1 MSEEVNLSEES
12 NNSENEANN
21 PENEANNSENE
32 PLDQKELLEDVAEI
46 RQMIHQQRFA
56 ECNPMLFAI
65 IKNCPNQ
72 QPYIHRLVQGLLST
86 VIANLSLFQRK
97 KMSSVMLGFLKQD
110 AKAIKE
116 FEIPETT
123 PETRAKLVSEA
134 ISELDQFLVDVEM
147 DIRSE
152 LGVFKD
158 LKKKGEEID
167 VKEVK
172 PTLEKF
178 VSREAMLF
186 LNHDLSKEE
195 QDQASATLY
204 QEWEECREKI
214 FGRFVS
220 SGHWNDEERAEVKD
234 TILSPTVDSLTSQL
248 LVSAITLSA
257 ATVFDMGKFTLLYDI
272 YRQTDDD
279 EVKVRALLGWLL
291 VSMNSSCYEQHPD
304 FLSFAEQ
311 LTEDCKNDSDLLAEI
326 IKAQKMLAVTVFS
339 EQKSIDYTNDIM
351 SSLSKRFLGD
361 LKNKVADLLEA
372 DEDMRNI
379 FGVEDDEETS
389 DEESPIRS
397 VDINTDEDGDPA
409 LNVGVDSP
417 LSMDEMM
424 DKGIDILLPQ
434 FKMLRDQTEFFTHL
448 YNWFM
453 PFYLKNPH
461 ITEALGFVDEKRK
474 FCKAFCSTAR
484 SCPADAYSLAN
495 LIVSHPNE
503 IPENIVDCYD
513 DPEDEED
520 GSKPA
525 DEEEIVNEFFKEPE
539 EHRAKRI
546 RINYIRNLLRFS
558 KFYKEKD
565 ELFTILDELDDD
577 KPAYAVLAGPLF
589 QDEFFDKYRMA
600 IARYSFRREFPDMV
614 DVMLEGVPCDT
625 LEMHFMKGWVCM
637 QKEDDHSLRMAVD
650 HFKEMLKMQ
659 PDMKPVYLQL
669 GICYRKLCQVDEY
682 LENFDKLMEFK
693 DSFSEEE
700 LFELK
705 LEKLKFIVMNN
716 RLEEAMPLAYELD
729 YTHPESQMAGALL
742 TQLLIKI
749 GGEHTEGNFQKAHQR
764 LDEYFAEVNE
774 LFGSFEKMKKSGKD
788 PKNMMMQAMDLFFKM
803 MKNDKAAEAYNNY
816 SLGLLALIEHQPK
829 KAVGPFFRA
838 YAYYED
844 KDQDVFFEVLREDY
858 KWLKNY
864 GCSFTDIMIIYNQVV
879 AEHQQSQEEL
889 KKYADKSE

>member
-12 NNSENEANN
+12 NN
-21 PENEANNSENE
+21 PEEDV
-32 PLDQKELLEDVAEI
+32 LDQDFLLEKVDEM
-46 RQMIHQQRFA
+46 RDLIHQQRFT
-56 ECNPMLFAI
+56 ECKPILVAI
-65 IKNCPNQ
+65 FKNCPNHKQ
-72 QPYIHRLVQGLLST
+72 YMRRLMHGLLKT
-86 VIANLSLFQRK
+86 VLANMSLLQCK
-97 KMSSVMLGFLKQD
+97 KLPDDMLGFLKQYVKPSEELD
-110 AKAIKE
+110 
-116 FEIPETT
+116 IPEMT
-123 PETRAKLVSEA
+123 PEARTKFVFGAV
-134 ISELDQFLVDVEM
+134 SELDQLLVDIEM
-147 DIRSE
+147 DIRSDQ
-152 LGVFKD
+152 GIFKD
-158 LKKKGEEID
+158 LKKQGEAID
-167 VKEVK
+167 SKEVK

-195 QDQASATLY
+195 QDQASARLY
-204 QEWEECREKI
+204 QEWEEYREKI
-214 FGRFVS
+214 FDRFVS
-220 SGHWNDEERAEVKD
+220 SGYWNNEERAVVKD

-272 YRQTDDD
+272 YRLADDD

-291 VSMNSSCYEQHPD
+291 VSTNCGSYEQQPD
-304 FLSFAEQ
+304 FRSFAEQ
-311 LTEDCKNDSDLLAEI
+311 LTEDCKNDPDLLAEI

-351 SSLSKRFLGD
+351 ASLSKRFLDD
-361 LKNKVADLLEA
+361 LRDKVADLLEA

-379 FGVEDDEETS
+379 FGIEDDEETS
-389 DEESPIRS
+389 EESPIRS
-397 VDINTDEDGDPA
+397 DDTNTDEDRIPNLDA
-409 LNVGVDSP
+409 DIESP

-495 LIVSHPNE
+495 LIVSHSNE

-520 GSKPA
+520 GSESA
-525 DEEEIVNEFFKEPE
+525 DEEEIVKEFFNEPE

-546 RINYIRNLLRFS
+546 RINYIRNLMRFS
-558 KFYKEKD
+558 KFYTAKD
-565 ELFTILDELDDD
+565 EIFNIFDELDDD

-600 IARYSFRREFPDMV
+600 IARYSFRREFPDLV
-614 DVMLEGVPCDT
+614 EVMLEGVPCDT

-637 QKEDDHSLRMAVD
+637 QRGDNHSLRMAVD
-650 HFKEMLKMQ
+650 YFKKMLKIK
-659 PDMKPVYLQL
+659 PDMKQVYLQL
-669 GICYRKLCQVDEY
+669 GTCYRNLIQVDEY

-705 LEKLKFIVMNN
+705 LDKLKFIVMNN
-716 RLEEAMPLAYELD
+716 RFEEAMPLAYELD
-729 YTHPESQMAGALL
+729 YTHPENQMAGALL

-749 GGEHTEGNFQKAHQR
+749 GGEHAEENFQKAHQR

-774 LFGSFEKMKKSGKD
+774 LFGSFEKMKKAGKD
-788 PKNMMMQAMDLFFKM
+788 TKNMMMQAMDLFFKM
-803 MKNDKAAEAYNNY
+803 MKNDKLAEAYNNY

-829 KAVGPFFRA
+829 KAMGPFFRV
-838 YAYYED
+838 YAYYVE
-844 KDQDVFFEVLREDY
+844 KDENVFFEALKEDY

-864 GCSFTDIMIIYNQVV
+864 GCSYTDLMIIYNQVV
-879 AEHQQSQEEL
+879 AEHQKSQEEI

>member
-21 PENEANNSENE
+21 PENES
-32 PLDQKELLEDVAEI
+32 LDQKELLEDVAEM
-46 RQMIHQQRFA
+46 RQLIHQQRFA
-56 ECNPMLFAI
+56 ECKPLLIAI
-65 IKNCPNQ
+65 LKNCPNN
-72 QPYIHRLVQGLLST
+72 QPYMNRLGQGLLT
-86 VIANLSLFQRK
+86 TAVVNLSLFQRK
-97 KMSSVMLGFLKQD
+97 KMPDEMLGFLKLEN
-110 AKAIKE
+110 KALKE

-123 PETRAKLVSEA
+123 PEGRAKQISYA
-134 ISELDQFLVDVEM
+134 ISELDQLLVDIEM

-158 LKKKGEEID
+158 LKKQGEEID
-167 VKEVK
+167 IKEVK

-220 SGHWNDEERAEVKD
+220 SGYWNDEERAAVKD

-272 YRQTDDD
+272 YRQADDD

-351 SSLSKRFLGD
+351 SSLSKRFLGE

-389 DEESPIRS
+389 EEESPIRS

-513 DPEDEED
+513 DPEDEGD
-520 GSKPA
+520 GSETA

-600 IARYSFRREFPDMV
+600 IARYSFRREFPDLV
-614 DVMLEGVPCDT
+614 EVMLEGVPCDT

-749 GGEHTEGNFQKAHQR
+749 GGEHAEENFQKAHQR

-864 GCSFTDIMIIYNQVV
+864 GCSFTDIMIIYNQIV

>member
-12 NNSENEANN
+12 NN
-21 PENEANNSENE
+21 PEEVLA
-32 PLDQKELLEDVAEI
+32 QKELLEDVVEI

-65 IKNCPNQ
+65 INNSPNH

-86 VIANLSLFQRK
+86 VIASLSLFQRK
-97 KMSSVMLGFLKQD
+97 KISTEMLGFLKLD
-110 AKAIKE
+110 AKAVKE
-116 FEIPETT
+116 FKIPETT
-123 PETRAKLVSEA
+123 PEARAKLVSEA
-134 ISELDQFLVDVEM
+134 ISELDQFLVDIEM

-152 LGVFKD
+152 QGIFKD
-158 LKKKGEEID
+158 LKKQGEAID
-167 VKEVK
+167 IKEVK

-195 QDQASATLY
+195 QDQASARLY
-204 QEWEECREKI
+204 QEWEEYREKI
-214 FGRFVS
+214 FDRFVS
-220 SGHWNDEERAEVKD
+220 SGYWNDEERAAVKD

-272 YRQTDDD
+272 YRLADDD

-291 VSMNSSCYEQHPD
+291 VSTNCGCYEQQPD
-304 FLSFAEQ
+304 FRSFAEQ

-351 SSLSKRFLGD
+351 ASLSKRFLGD
-361 LKNKVADLLEA
+361 LKDKVANLLEA
-372 DEDMRNI
+372 DEDMQNI
-379 FGVEDDEETS
+379 FGIEDDEETS
-389 DEESPIRS
+389 EESPIRS
-397 VDINTDEDGDPA
+397 VDINTDEDGIPNLD
-409 LNVGVDSP
+409 VDMDSP

-434 FKMLRDQTEFFTHL
+434 FKMLRDQTDFFTHL

-461 ITEALGFVDEKRK
+461 VTEALGFVDEKRK

-513 DPEDEED
+513 DPEDEGD
-520 GSKPA
+520 GSEPA
-525 DEEEIVNEFFKEPE
+525 DEEEIVNEFFKEPG

-558 KFYKEKD
+558 KFYTAKD
-565 ELFTILDELDDD
+565 EIFNILDELDDD

-600 IARYSFRREFPDMV
+600 IARYSFRREFPDLV
-614 DVMLEGVPCDT
+614 EVMLEGVPCDT

-637 QKEDDHSLRMAVD
+637 QKGDNHSLCMAVD
-650 HFKEMLKMQ
+650 HFKKMLKIK
-659 PDMKPVYLQL
+659 PDMKQVYLQL
-669 GICYRKLCQVDEY
+669 GICYRNLIQVDEY

-705 LEKLKFIVMNN
+705 LDKLKFIVMNN
-716 RLEEAMPLAYELD
+716 RFEEAMPLAYELD
-729 YTHPESQMAGALL
+729 YTHPENQMAGALL

-749 GGEHTEGNFQKAHQR
+749 GGEHAEENFQKAHQR
-764 LDEYFAEVNE
+764 LDEYFAEANE
-774 LFGSFEKMKKSGKD
+774 LFGSFEKMKKEGKD
-788 PKNMMMQAMDLFFKM
+788 TKNMMMQAMDLFFKM

-829 KAVGPFFRA
+829 KAMGPFFRA
-838 YAYYED
+838 YAYYVE
-844 KDQDVFFEVLREDY
+844 KDENVFFEALKEDY

-864 GCSFTDIMIIYNQVV
+864 GCSYTDLMIIYNQVV
-879 AEHQQSQEEL
+879 AEHQKSQEEI

>member
-12 NNSENEANN
+12 NN
-21 PENEANNSENE
+21 PEEV
-32 PLDQKELLEDVAEI
+32 LDQDELLEKIDEM
-46 RQMIHQQRFA
+46 RQLIHQQRFT
-56 ECNPMLFAI
+56 ECKPLLVAVFTPLPSN
-65 IKNCPNQ
+65 KQYVN
-72 QPYIHRLVQGLLST
+72 RLLQSLLT
-86 VIANLSLFQRK
+86 ALAANMSLFQRK
-97 KMSSVMLGFLKQD
+97 KIPDGVFGFPLQH
-110 AKAIKE
+110 IKS
-116 FEIPETT
+116 FEKLDIPEMT
-123 PETRAKLVSEA
+123 PETRAKYISSA
-134 ISELDQFLVDVEM
+134 ISGLDQLLEDIEM
-147 DIRSE
+147 DIRSDQ
-152 LGVFKD
+152 GVFKD
-158 LKKKGEEID
+158 LKKQGEAID
-167 VKEVK
+167 IKEVK

-195 QDQASATLY
+195 QDQASARLY
-204 QEWEECREKI
+204 QEWEEYREKI

-220 SGHWNDEERAEVKD
+220 SGHWTDDECAAVKD

-291 VSMNSSCYEQHPD
+291 VSMNSSYCEQHPD
-304 FLSFAEQ
+304 FRSFAEQ
-311 LTEDCKNDSDLLAEI
+311 LTEDCKNDQDLLADI

-361 LKNKVADLLEA
+361 LKNKVADLLDA
-372 DEDMRNI
+372 DEDMRNLFEI
-379 FGVEDDEETS
+379 DEDEETS
-389 DEESPIRS
+389 EEESPIRS
-397 VDINTDEDGDPA
+397 VDINTDEDGVDN

-434 FKMLRDQTEFFTHL
+434 FKMLRDQTDFFTHL

-461 ITEALGFVDEKRK
+461 VTEALGFVDEKRK

-495 LIVSHPNE
+495 LIISHPNE

-513 DPEDEED
+513 DPEDEGD
-520 GSKPA
+520 GSEPA
-525 DEEEIVNEFFKEPE
+525 DEEEIVNEFFKEPG

-558 KFYKEKD
+558 KFYKGKD

-614 DVMLEGVPCDT
+614 EVMLEGVPCDT

-637 QKEDDHSLRMAVD
+637 QKEDDHSLRMAVS
-650 HFKEMLKMQ
+650 HFKKMLKIK
-659 PDMKPVYLQL
+659 PDMKQVYLQL
-669 GICYRKLCQVDEY
+669 GICYRNLIQVDEY

-705 LEKLKFIVMNN
+705 LDKLKFIVMNN
-716 RLEEAMPLAYELD
+716 RFEEAMPLAYELD
-729 YTHPESQMAGALL
+729 YTHPENQMAGALL

-749 GGEHTEGNFQKAHQR
+749 GGEHAEENFQKAHQR
-764 LDEYFAEVNE
+764 LDEYFAEANE
-774 LFGSFEKMKKSGKD
+774 LFGSFEKMKKEGKD
-788 PKNMMMQAMDLFFKM
+788 TKNMMMQAMDLFFKM

-829 KAVGPFFRA
+829 KALEPFFRA
-838 YAYYED
+838 YAYYVE
-844 KDQDVFFEVLREDY
+844 KDENVFFEALKEDY

-864 GCSFTDIMIIYNQVV
+864 GCSYTDLMIIYNQVV
-879 AEHQQSQEEL
+879 AEHQQTEDEL

>member
-12 NNSENEANN
+12 NN
-21 PENEANNSENE
+21 PEEV
-32 PLDQKELLEDVAEI
+32 LDQDELLEKIDEM
-46 RQMIHQQRFA
+46 RQLIHQQRFT
-56 ECNPMLFAI
+56 ECKPLLVAVFTPLPSN
-65 IKNCPNQ
+65 KQYVN
-72 QPYIHRLVQGLLST
+72 RLLQSLLT
-86 VIANLSLFQRK
+86 ALAANMSLFQRK
-97 KMSSVMLGFLKQD
+97 KIPDGVFGFPLQH
-110 AKAIKE
+110 IKS
-116 FEIPETT
+116 FEELDIPEMT
-123 PETRAKLVSEA
+123 PETRAKYISSA
-134 ISELDQFLVDVEM
+134 ISGLDQLLEDIEM
-147 DIRSE
+147 DIRSDQ
-152 LGVFKD
+152 GVFKD
-158 LKKKGEEID
+158 LKKQGEEID
-167 VKEVK
+167 IKEVK

-195 QDQASATLY
+195 QDQASARLY
-204 QEWEECREKI
+204 QEWEEYREKI
-214 FGRFVS
+214 FDRFVS
-220 SGHWNDEERAEVKD
+220 SGYWNDEERAVVKD

-272 YRQTDDD
+272 YRLADDD

-291 VSMNSSCYEQHPD
+291 VSTNCGCYEQQPD
-304 FLSFAEQ
+304 FRSFAEQ

-351 SSLSKRFLGD
+351 SSLSKRFLGE

-372 DEDMRNI
+372 DEDMRNLFEI
-379 FGVEDDEETS
+379 DEDEETS
-389 DEESPIRS
+389 EEESPIRS
-397 VDINTDEDGDPA
+397 VDINTDEDGVDN

-434 FKMLRDQTEFFTHL
+434 FKMLRDQTDFFTHL

-461 ITEALGFVDEKRK
+461 VTEALGFVDEKRK

-495 LIVSHPNE
+495 LIISHPNE

-513 DPEDEED
+513 DPEDEGD
-520 GSKPA
+520 GSEPA
-525 DEEEIVNEFFKEPE
+525 DEEEIVNEFFKEPG

-614 DVMLEGVPCDT
+614 EVMLEGVPCDT

-637 QKEDDHSLRMAVD
+637 QKEDDHSLRIAVD
-650 HFKEMLKMQ
+650 HFKKMLKIK
-659 PDMKPVYLQL
+659 PDMKQVYLQL
-669 GICYRKLCQVDEY
+669 GICYRNLIQVDEY

-705 LEKLKFIVMNN
+705 LDKLKFIVMNN
-716 RLEEAMPLAYELD
+716 RFEEAMPLAYELD
-729 YTHPESQMAGALL
+729 YTHPENQMAGALL

-749 GGEHTEGNFQKAHQR
+749 GGEHAEENFQKAHQR
-764 LDEYFAEVNE
+764 LDEYFAEANE
-774 LFGSFEKMKKSGKD
+774 LFGSFEKMKKEGKD
-788 PKNMMMQAMDLFFKM
+788 TKNMMMQAMDLFFKM

-829 KAVGPFFRA
+829 KAMGPFFRA
-838 YAYYED
+838 YAYYVE
-844 KDQDVFFEVLREDY
+844 KDENVFFEALKEDY

-864 GCSFTDIMIIYNQVV
+864 GCSYTDLMIIYNQVV
-879 AEHQQSQEEL
+879 AEHQKSQEEI

>member
-12 NNSENEANN
+12 NN
-21 PENEANNSENE
+21 PEEVLA
-32 PLDQKELLEDVAEI
+32 QKELLEDVVEI

-65 IKNCPNQ
+65 IKNSPNH

-86 VIANLSLFQRK
+86 VIASLSLFQRK
-97 KMSSVMLGFLKQD
+97 KISTEMLGFLKLD

-116 FEIPETT
+116 FKIPETT
-123 PETRAKLVSEA
+123 PEARAKLVSEA
-134 ISELDQFLVDVEM
+134 ISELDQFLVDIEM

-152 LGVFKD
+152 QGIFKD
-158 LKKKGEEID
+158 LKKQGEEID
-167 VKEVK
+167 IKEVK
-172 PTLEKF
+172 STLEKF

-195 QDQASATLY
+195 QDQASARLY
-204 QEWEECREKI
+204 QEWEEYREKI
-214 FGRFVS
+214 FDRFVS
-220 SGHWNDEERAEVKD
+220 SGYWNDEERAAVKD

-272 YRQTDDD
+272 YRLADDD

-291 VSMNSSCYEQHPD
+291 VSMKSNSYEQQPD
-304 FLSFAEQ
+304 FRSFAEQ

-351 SSLSKRFLGD
+351 ASLSKRFLGD
-361 LKNKVADLLEA
+361 LKDKVADLLEA

-379 FGVEDDEETS
+379 FEIDEDEETS
-389 DEESPIRS
+389 EESPIRS
-397 VDINTDEDGDPA
+397 VDINTDEDGIPNLD
-409 LNVGVDSP
+409 VDMDSP

-495 LIVSHPNE
+495 LIISHPNE

-513 DPEDEED
+513 DPEDEGD
-520 GSKPA
+520 GSESA
-525 DEEEIVNEFFKEPE
+525 DEEEIVNEFFKEPG

-558 KFYKEKD
+558 KFYTAKD
-565 ELFTILDELDDD
+565 EVFNILDELDDD

-600 IARYSFRREFPDMV
+600 IARYSFRREFPDLV
-614 DVMLEGVPCDT
+614 EVMLEGVPCDT

-637 QKEDDHSLRMAVD
+637 QKGDNHSLCMAVD
-650 HFKEMLKMQ
+650 HFKKMLKIK
-659 PDMKPVYLQL
+659 PDMKQVYLQL
-669 GICYRKLCQVDEY
+669 GICYRNLIQVDEY

-705 LEKLKFIVMNN
+705 LDKLKFIVMNN
-716 RLEEAMPLAYELD
+716 RFEEAMPLAYELD
-729 YTHPESQMAGALL
+729 YTHPENQMAGALL

-749 GGEHTEGNFQKAHQR
+749 GGEHTEENFQKAHQR

-774 LFGSFEKMKKSGKD
+774 LFGSFEKMKKEGKD
-788 PKNMMMQAMDLFFKM
+788 TKNMMMQAMDLFFKM
-803 MKNDKAAEAYNNY
+803 MKNDKLAEAYNNY

-829 KAVGPFFRA
+829 KAMGPFFRA
-838 YAYYED
+838 YAYYVE
-844 KDQDVFFEVLREDY
+844 KDENVFFEALKEDY

-864 GCSFTDIMIIYNQVV
+864 GCSYTDLMIIYNQVV
-879 AEHQQSQEEL
+879 AEHQKSQGEI

>member
-12 NNSENEANN
+12 NSQEEV
-21 PENEANNSENE
+21 
-32 PLDQKELLEDVAEI
+32 LDQDFLLEKVDEM
-46 RQMIHQQRFA
+46 RDLIHQQRFA
-56 ECNPMLFAI
+56 ECKPMLVAI
-65 IKNCPNQ
+65 FENCPNHKQ
-72 QPYIHRLVQGLLST
+72 YMRRLMHGLLTT
-86 VIANLSLFQRK
+86 VLANMSLLQRK
-97 KMSSVMLGFLKQD
+97 KLPDDMLGILKQYVKPSEELD
-110 AKAIKE
+110 
-116 FEIPETT
+116 IPAMT
-123 PETRAKLVSEA
+123 PEARTKFVFGAV
-134 ISELDQFLVDVEM
+134 SELDQLLEDIEM

-152 LGVFKD
+152 QGIFKD
-158 LKKKGEEID
+158 LKKQGEAID
-167 VKEVK
+167 IKEVK

-186 LNHDLSKEE
+186 LNHDFSKEE
-195 QDQASATLY
+195 QDQASARLY
-204 QEWEECREKI
+204 QEWEEYREKI
-214 FGRFVS
+214 FDRFVS
-220 SGHWNDEERAEVKD
+220 SGYWNDEERAVVKD

-272 YRQTDDD
+272 YRLADDD

-291 VSMNSSCYEQHPD
+291 VSTNCGCYEQQPD
-304 FLSFAEQ
+304 FRSFAEQ

-351 SSLSKRFLGD
+351 ASLSKRFLGD
-361 LKNKVADLLEA
+361 LKDKVADLLEA

-379 FGVEDDEETS
+379 FGIDEDEETS
-389 DEESPIRS
+389 EESPIRS
-397 VDINTDEDGDPA
+397 VDINTDEDGIPNLD
-409 LNVGVDSP
+409 VDMDSP

-434 FKMLRDQTEFFTHL
+434 FKMLRDQTDFFTHL

-513 DPEDEED
+513 DPEDEGD
-520 GSKPA
+520 GSEPA
-525 DEEEIVNEFFKEPE
+525 DEEEIVNEFFKEPG

-558 KFYKEKD
+558 KFYTAKD
-565 ELFTILDELDDD
+565 EIFNILDELDDD

-600 IARYSFRREFPDMV
+600 IARYSFRREFPDLV
-614 DVMLEGVPCDT
+614 EVMLEGVPCDT

-637 QKEDDHSLRMAVD
+637 QKGDNHSLCMAVD
-650 HFKEMLKMQ
+650 HFKKMLKIK
-659 PDMKPVYLQL
+659 PDMKQVYLQL
-669 GICYRKLCQVDEY
+669 GICYRNLIQVDEY

-705 LEKLKFIVMNN
+705 LDKLKFIVMNN
-716 RLEEAMPLAYELD
+716 RFEEAMPLAYELD
-729 YTHPESQMAGALL
+729 YTHPENQMAGALL

-749 GGEHTEGNFQKAHQR
+749 GGEHAEENFQKAHQR
-764 LDEYFAEVNE
+764 LDEYFAEANE
-774 LFGSFEKMKKSGKD
+774 LFGSFEKMKKEGKD
-788 PKNMMMQAMDLFFKM
+788 TKNMMMQAMDLFFKM

-829 KAVGPFFRA
+829 KAMGPFFRA
-838 YAYYED
+838 YAYYVE
-844 KDQDVFFEVLREDY
+844 KDENVFFEALKEDY

-864 GCSFTDIMIIYNQVV
+864 GCSYTDLMIIYNKVV
-879 AEHQQSQEEL
+879 AEHQKSQEEI

>member
-12 NNSENEANN
+12 NN
-21 PENEANNSENE
+21 PEEV
-32 PLDQKELLEDVAEI
+32 LDQDELLEKIDEM
-46 RQMIHQQRFA
+46 RQLIHQQRFT
-56 ECNPMLFAI
+56 ECKPLLVAVFTPLPSN
-65 IKNCPNQ
+65 KQYVN
-72 QPYIHRLVQGLLST
+72 RLLQSLLT
-86 VIANLSLFQRK
+86 ALAANMSLFQRK
-97 KMSSVMLGFLKQD
+97 KIPDGVFGFPLQH
-110 AKAIKE
+110 IKS
-116 FEIPETT
+116 FEELDIPEMT
-123 PETRAKLVSEA
+123 PETRAKYISSA
-134 ISELDQFLVDVEM
+134 ISGLDQLLEDIEM
-147 DIRSE
+147 DIRSDQ
-152 LGVFKD
+152 GVFKD
-158 LKKKGEEID
+158 LKKQGEAID
-167 VKEVK
+167 IKEVK
-172 PTLEKF
+172 STLEKF

-195 QDQASATLY
+195 QDQASARLY
-204 QEWEECREKI
+204 QEWEEYREKI

-220 SGHWNDEERAEVKD
+220 SGHWTDEECAAVKD

-291 VSMNSSCYEQHPD
+291 VSMNSSYYEQQPD
-304 FLSFAEQ
+304 FRSFAEQ

-351 SSLSKRFLGD
+351 ASLSNRFLGD
-361 LKNKVADLLEA
+361 LKNKVADLLDA
-372 DEDMRNI
+372 DEDMRNLFEI
-379 FGVEDDEETS
+379 DEDEETS
-389 DEESPIRS
+389 EESPIRS
-397 VDINTDEDGDPA
+397 VDINTDEDGVDN

-434 FKMLRDQTEFFTHL
+434 FKMLRDQTDFFTHL

-461 ITEALGFVDEKRK
+461 VTEALGFVDEKRK

-495 LIVSHPNE
+495 LIISHPNE

-513 DPEDEED
+513 DPEDEGD
-520 GSKPA
+520 GSEPA
-525 DEEEIVNEFFKEPE
+525 DEEEIVNEFFKEPG

-600 IARYSFRREFPDMV
+600 IARYSFRREFPDLV
-614 DVMLEGVPCDT
+614 EVMLEGVPCDT
-625 LEMHFMKGWVCM
+625 LEMHFMKGWACM
-637 QKEDDHSLRMAVD
+637 QKGDNHSLRMAVN
-650 HFKEMLKMQ
+650 HFKKMLKIK
-659 PDMKPVYLQL
+659 PDMKQVYLQL
-669 GICYRKLCQVDEY
+669 GICYRNLIQVDEY

-705 LEKLKFIVMNN
+705 LDKLKFIVMNN
-716 RLEEAMPLAYELD
+716 RFEEAMPLAYELD
-729 YTHPESQMAGALL
+729 YTHPENQMAGALL

-749 GGEHTEGNFQKAHQR
+749 GGEHAEENFQKAHQR

-774 LFGSFEKMKKSGKD
+774 LFGSFDKMKKSGKD
-788 PKNMMMQAMDLFFKM
+788 TKNMMMQAMDLFFKM
-803 MKNDKAAEAYNNY
+803 MKNDKLAEAYNNY
-816 SLGLLALIEHQPK
+816 SQGLLALIEHQPK
-829 KAVGPFFRA
+829 KALEPFFRA
-838 YAYYED
+838 YAYYVE
-844 KDQDVFFEVLREDY
+844 KDENVFFEALKEDY

-864 GCSFTDIMIIYNQVV
+864 GCSYTDLMIIYNQVV
-879 AEHQQSQEEL
+879 AEHQQTEDEL

>member
-12 NNSENEANN
+12 NN
-21 PENEANNSENE
+21 PEEV
-32 PLDQKELLEDVAEI
+32 LDQDELLEKIDEM
-46 RQMIHQQRFA
+46 RQLIHQQRFT
-56 ECNPMLFAI
+56 ECKPLLVAVFTPLPSN
-65 IKNCPNQ
+65 KQ
-72 QPYIHRLVQGLLST
+72 YVKRLLQSLLT
-86 VIANLSLFQRK
+86 ALAANMSLFQRK
-97 KMSSVMLGFLKQD
+97 KIPDGVFGFPLQH
-110 AKAIKE
+110 IKS
-116 FEIPETT
+116 FEELDIPEMT
-123 PETRAKLVSEA
+123 PETRAKYISSA
-134 ISELDQFLVDVEM
+134 ISGLDQLLEDIEM
-147 DIRSE
+147 DIRSDQ
-152 LGVFKD
+152 GVFKD
-158 LKKKGEEID
+158 LKKQGEAID
-167 VKEVK
+167 IKEVK

-186 LNHDLSKEE
+186 LNHDLTKED
-195 QDQASATLY
+195 QDQASARLY
-204 QEWEECREKI
+204 QEWEEYREKI
-214 FGRFVS
+214 FDRFVS
-220 SGHWNDEERAEVKD
+220 SGYWNDEERAVVKD

-272 YRQTDDD
+272 YRLTDDD

-291 VSMNSSCYEQHPD
+291 VSMNSSYYEQQPD
-304 FLSFAEQ
+304 FRSFAEQ
-311 LTEDCKNDSDLLAEI
+311 LTEDCKNDQDLLADI

-361 LKNKVADLLEA
+361 LKNKVADLLDA
-372 DEDMRNI
+372 DEDMRNLFEI
-379 FGVEDDEETS
+379 DEDEEIS
-389 DEESPIRS
+389 EEESPIRS
-397 VDINTDEDGDPA
+397 VDINTDEDGVDN
-409 LNVGVDSP
+409 LNVDVDSP

-434 FKMLRDQTEFFTHL
+434 FKMLRDQTDFFTHL

-461 ITEALGFVDEKRK
+461 VTEALGFVDEKRK

-495 LIVSHPNE
+495 LIISHPNE

-513 DPEDEED
+513 DPENEGD
-520 GSKPA
+520 GSEPA
-525 DEEEIVNEFFKEPE
+525 DEEEIVNEFFKEPG

-558 KFYKEKD
+558 KFYNEKD

-600 IARYSFRREFPDMV
+600 IARYSFRREFPDLV
-614 DVMLEGVPCDT
+614 EVMLEGVPCDT

-637 QKEDDHSLRMAVD
+637 QKGDDHSLRMAVD
-650 HFKEMLKMQ
+650 HFKKMLKIK
-659 PDMKPVYLQL
+659 PDIKQVYLQL
-669 GICYRKLCQVDEY
+669 GICYRNLIQVDEY

-705 LEKLKFIVMNN
+705 LDKLKFIVMNN
-716 RLEEAMPLAYELD
+716 RFEEAMPLAYELD
-729 YTHPESQMAGALL
+729 YTHPENQMAGALL

-749 GGEHTEGNFQKAHQR
+749 GGEHAEENFQKAHQR

-774 LFGSFEKMKKSGKD
+774 LFGSFEKMKKEGKD
-788 PKNMMMQAMDLFFKM
+788 TKNMMMQAMDLFFKM
-803 MKNDKAAEAYNNY
+803 MKNDKLAEAYNNY
-816 SLGLLALIEHQPK
+816 SQGLLALIEHQPK
-829 KAVGPFFRA
+829 KALEPFFRA
-838 YAYYED
+838 YAYYVE
-844 KDQDVFFEVLREDY
+844 KDENVFFEALKEDY

-864 GCSFTDIMIIYNQVV
+864 GCSYTDLMIIYNQVV
-879 AEHQQSQEEL
+879 AEHQQTEDEL

>member
-12 NNSENEANN
+12 NN
-21 PENEANNSENE
+21 PEEDVLA
-32 PLDQKELLEDVAEI
+32 QKELLEDVVEI

-56 ECNPMLFAI
+56 ECNQMLFAI
-65 IKNCPNQ
+65 IKNCPNH
-72 QPYIHRLVQGLLST
+72 QPYIQRLVQGLLST
-86 VIANLSLFQRK
+86 VIASLSLFQRK
-97 KMSSVMLGFLKQD
+97 KMSTETLGFLKLD

-116 FEIPETT
+116 FKIPETT

-152 LGVFKD
+152 LGIFKD
-158 LKKKGEEID
+158 LKKQGEAID
-167 VKEVK
+167 IKEVK

-195 QDQASATLY
+195 QDQASARLY
-204 QEWEECREKI
+204 QEWEEYREKI
-214 FGRFVS
+214 FDRFVS
-220 SGHWNDEERAEVKD
+220 SGYWNDEERAVVKD

-272 YRQTDDD
+272 YRLADDD

-291 VSMNSSCYEQHPD
+291 VSTNCGCYEQQPD
-304 FLSFAEQ
+304 FRSFAEQ

-339 EQKSIDYTNDIM
+339 EQKSIDYTNGIM
-351 SSLSKRFLGD
+351 ASLSKRFLGD
-361 LKNKVADLLEA
+361 LKDKVANLLEA
-372 DEDMRNI
+372 DEDMQNI
-379 FGVEDDEETS
+379 FGIEDDEETS
-389 DEESPIRS
+389 EESPIRS
-397 VDINTDEDGDPA
+397 VDINTDEDGIPNLD
-409 LNVGVDSP
+409 VDMDSP

-434 FKMLRDQTEFFTHL
+434 FKMLRDQTDFFTHL

-513 DPEDEED
+513 DPEDEGD
-520 GSKPA
+520 GSEPA
-525 DEEEIVNEFFKEPE
+525 DEEEIVNEFFKEPG

-558 KFYKEKD
+558 KFYTAKD
-565 ELFTILDELDDD
+565 EIFNILDELDDD

-600 IARYSFRREFPDMV
+600 IARYSFRREFPDLV
-614 DVMLEGVPCDT
+614 EVMLEGVPCDT

-637 QKEDDHSLRMAVD
+637 QKGDNHSLCMAVD
-650 HFKEMLKMQ
+650 HFKKMLKIK
-659 PDMKPVYLQL
+659 PDMKQVYLQL
-669 GICYRKLCQVDEY
+669 GICYRNLIQVDEY

-705 LEKLKFIVMNN
+705 LDKLKFIVMNN
-716 RLEEAMPLAYELD
+716 RFEEAMPLAYELD
-729 YTHPESQMAGALL
+729 YTHPENQMAGALL

-749 GGEHTEGNFQKAHQR
+749 GGEHAEENFLKAHQR
-764 LDEYFAEVNE
+764 LDEYFAEANE
-774 LFGSFEKMKKSGKD
+774 LFGSFEKMKKEGKD
-788 PKNMMMQAMDLFFKM
+788 TKNMMMQAMDLFFKM

-829 KAVGPFFRA
+829 KAMGPFFRA
-838 YAYYED
+838 YAYYVE
-844 KDQDVFFEVLREDY
+844 KDENVFFEALKEDY

-864 GCSFTDIMIIYNQVV
+864 GCSYTDLMIIYNQVV
-879 AEHQQSQEEL
+879 AEHQKSQEEI

>member
-12 NNSENEANN
+12 NN
-21 PENEANNSENE
+21 PEEV
-32 PLDQKELLEDVAEI
+32 LDQDELLEKIDEM
-46 RQMIHQQRFA
+46 RQLIHQQRFT
-56 ECNPMLFAI
+56 ECKPLLVAVFTPLPSN
-65 IKNCPNQ
+65 KQYVN
-72 QPYIHRLVQGLLST
+72 RLLQSLLT
-86 VIANLSLFQRK
+86 ALAANMSLFQRK
-97 KMSSVMLGFLKQD
+97 KIPDGVFGFPLQH
-110 AKAIKE
+110 IKS
-116 FEIPETT
+116 FEELDIPEMT
-123 PETRAKLVSEA
+123 PETRAKYISNA
-134 ISELDQFLVDVEM
+134 ISGLDQLLEDIEM
-147 DIRSE
+147 DIRSDQ
-152 LGVFKD
+152 GVFKD
-158 LKKKGEEID
+158 LKKQGEAID
-167 VKEVK
+167 IKEVK
-172 PTLEKF
+172 STLEKF

-195 QDQASATLY
+195 QDQASARLY
-204 QEWEECREKI
+204 QEWEEYREKI

-220 SGHWNDEERAEVKD
+220 SGHWTDEECAAVKD

-291 VSMNSSCYEQHPD
+291 VSMNSSYCEQHPD
-304 FLSFAEQ
+304 FRSFAEQ
-311 LTEDCKNDSDLLAEI
+311 LTEDCKNDQDLLADI

-361 LKNKVADLLEA
+361 LKDKVADLLDA
-372 DEDMRNI
+372 DEDMRNLFEI
-379 FGVEDDEETS
+379 DEDEETS
-389 DEESPIRS
+389 EEESPIRS
-397 VDINTDEDGDPA
+397 VDINTDEDGVDN

-434 FKMLRDQTEFFTHL
+434 FKMLRDQTDFFTHL

-461 ITEALGFVDEKRK
+461 VTEALGFVDEKRK

-495 LIVSHPNE
+495 LIISHPNE

-513 DPEDEED
+513 DPEDEGD
-520 GSKPA
+520 GSEPA
-525 DEEEIVNEFFKEPE
+525 DEEEIVNEFFKEPG

-558 KFYKEKD
+558 KFYKGKD

-614 DVMLEGVPCDT
+614 EVMLEGVPCDT

-637 QKEDDHSLRMAVD
+637 QKEDDHSLRMAVS
-650 HFKEMLKMQ
+650 HFKKMLKMQ
-659 PDMKPVYLQL
+659 PDMKQVYLQL
-669 GICYRKLCQVDEY
+669 GICYRNLIQVDEY

-705 LEKLKFIVMNN
+705 LDKLKFIVMNN
-716 RLEEAMPLAYELD
+716 RFEEAMPLAYELD
-729 YTHPESQMAGALL
+729 YTHPENQMAGALL

-749 GGEHTEGNFQKAHQR
+749 GGEHAEENFQKAHQR
-764 LDEYFAEVNE
+764 LDEYFAEANE
-774 LFGSFEKMKKSGKD
+774 LFGSFEKMKKEGKD
-788 PKNMMMQAMDLFFKM
+788 TKNMMMQAMDLFFKM

-829 KAVGPFFRA
+829 KALEPFFRA
-838 YAYYED
+838 YAYYVE
-844 KDQDVFFEVLREDY
+844 KDENVFFEALKEDY

-864 GCSFTDIMIIYNQVV
+864 GCSYTDLMIIYNQVV
-879 AEHQQSQEEL
+879 AEHQQTEDEL

>member
-12 NNSENEANN
+12 NN
-21 PENEANNSENE
+21 PEEDV
-32 PLDQKELLEDVAEI
+32 LDQDFLLEKVDEM
-46 RQMIHQQRFA
+46 RDLIHQQRFT
-56 ECNPMLFAI
+56 ECKPILVAI
-65 IKNCPNQ
+65 FENCPNHKQ
-72 QPYIHRLVQGLLST
+72 YMRRLMHGLLKT
-86 VIANLSLFQRK
+86 VLANMSLLQCK
-97 KMSSVMLGFLKQD
+97 KLPDDMLGFLKQYVKPSEELD
-110 AKAIKE
+110 
-116 FEIPETT
+116 IPEMT
-123 PETRAKLVSEA
+123 PEARTKFVFGAV
-134 ISELDQFLVDVEM
+134 SELDQLLVDIEM
-147 DIRSE
+147 DIRSDQ
-152 LGVFKD
+152 GIFKD
-158 LKKKGEEID
+158 LKKQGEAID
-167 VKEVK
+167 IKEVK

-195 QDQASATLY
+195 QDQASARLY
-204 QEWEECREKI
+204 QEWEEYREKI
-214 FGRFVS
+214 FDRFVS
-220 SGHWNDEERAEVKD
+220 SGYWNNEERAVVKD

-272 YRQTDDD
+272 YRLADDD

-291 VSMNSSCYEQHPD
+291 VSTNCGSYEQQPD
-304 FLSFAEQ
+304 FRSFAEQ
-311 LTEDCKNDSDLLAEI
+311 LTEDCKNDPDLLAEI

-351 SSLSKRFLGD
+351 ASLSKRFLDD
-361 LKNKVADLLEA
+361 LRDKVADLLEA

-379 FGVEDDEETS
+379 FGIEDDEETS
-389 DEESPIRS
+389 EESPIRS
-397 VDINTDEDGDPA
+397 DDTNTDEDRIPNLDA
-409 LNVGVDSP
+409 DIESP

-495 LIVSHPNE
+495 LIVSHSNE

-520 GSKPA
+520 GSESA
-525 DEEEIVNEFFKEPE
+525 DEEEIVKEFFNEPE
-539 EHRAKRI
+539 EHHAKRI
-546 RINYIRNLLRFS
+546 RINYIRNLMRFS
-558 KFYKEKD
+558 KFYTAKD
-565 ELFTILDELDDD
+565 EIFNILDELDDD

-600 IARYSFRREFPDMV
+600 IARYSFRREFPDLV
-614 DVMLEGVPCDT
+614 EVMLEGVPCDT
-625 LEMHFMKGWVCM
+625 LEMYFMKGWVCM
-637 QKEDDHSLRMAVD
+637 QKGDNHSLRMAVD
-650 HFKEMLKMQ
+650 HFKKMLKIK
-659 PDMKPVYLQL
+659 PDMKQVYLQL
-669 GICYRKLCQVDEY
+669 GTCYRNLIQVDEY

-705 LEKLKFIVMNN
+705 LDKLKFIVMNN
-716 RLEEAMPLAYELD
+716 RFEEAMPLAYELD
-729 YTHPESQMAGALL
+729 YTHPENQMAGALL

-749 GGEHTEGNFQKAHQR
+749 GGEHAEENFQKAHQR

-774 LFGSFEKMKKSGKD
+774 LFGNFEKMKKAGKD
-788 PKNMMMQAMDLFFKM
+788 TKNMMMQAMDLFFKM
-803 MKNDKAAEAYNNY
+803 MKNDKLAEAYNNY

-829 KAVGPFFRA
+829 KAMGPFFRV
-838 YAYYED
+838 YAYYVE
-844 KDQDVFFEVLREDY
+844 KDENVFFEALKEDY

-864 GCSFTDIMIIYNQVV
+864 GCSYTDLMIIYNQVV
-879 AEHQQSQEEL
+879 AEHQKSQEEI

>member
-12 NNSENEANN
+12 NSQEEV
-21 PENEANNSENE
+21 
-32 PLDQKELLEDVAEI
+32 LDQDFLLEKVDEM
-46 RQMIHQQRFA
+46 RDLIHQQRFA
-56 ECNPMLFAI
+56 ECKPMLVAI
-65 IKNCPNQ
+65 FENCPNHKQ
-72 QPYIHRLVQGLLST
+72 YMRRLMHGLLTT
-86 VIANLSLFQRK
+86 VLANMSLLQRK
-97 KMSSVMLGFLKQD
+97 KLPDDMLGILKQYVKPSEELD
-110 AKAIKE
+110 
-116 FEIPETT
+116 IPEMT
-123 PETRAKLVSEA
+123 PEARTKFVFGAV
-134 ISELDQFLVDVEM
+134 SELDQLLEDIEM

-152 LGVFKD
+152 QGIFKD
-158 LKKKGEEID
+158 LKKQGEAID
-167 VKEVK
+167 IKEVK
-172 PTLEKF
+172 STLEKF

-195 QDQASATLY
+195 QDQASARLY
-204 QEWEECREKI
+204 QEWEEYREKI
-214 FGRFVS
+214 FDRFVS
-220 SGHWNDEERAEVKD
+220 SGYWNDEERAAVKD

-279 EVKVRALLGWLL
+279 DVKVRALLGWLL
-291 VSMNSSCYEQHPD
+291 VSMNSSYCEQHPD
-304 FLSFAEQ
+304 FRSFAEQ

-351 SSLSKRFLGD
+351 ASLSKRFLGD
-361 LKNKVADLLEA
+361 LKNKVADLLDA
-372 DEDMRNI
+372 DEDMRNL
-379 FGVEDDEETS
+379 FGIDEDEETS
-389 DEESPIRS
+389 EEESPIRS
-397 VDINTDEDGDPA
+397 VDINTDEDGGDN
-409 LNVGVDSP
+409 LNVDVDSP

-434 FKMLRDQTEFFTHL
+434 FKMLRDQTDFFTHL

-461 ITEALGFVDEKRK
+461 VTEALGFVDEKRK

-495 LIVSHPNE
+495 LIISHPNE

-513 DPEDEED
+513 DPEDEGD
-520 GSKPA
+520 GSEPA
-525 DEEEIVNEFFKEPE
+525 DEEEIVNEFFKEPG

-614 DVMLEGVPCDT
+614 EVMLEGVPCDT

-637 QKEDDHSLRMAVD
+637 QKEDDHSLRMAVN
-650 HFKEMLKMQ
+650 HFKKMLKIK
-659 PDMKPVYLQL
+659 PDMKQVYLQL
-669 GICYRKLCQVDEY
+669 GICYRNLIQVDEY

-705 LEKLKFIVMNN
+705 LDKLKFIVMNN
-716 RLEEAMPLAYELD
+716 RFEEAMPLAYELD
-729 YTHPESQMAGALL
+729 YTHPENQMAGALL

-749 GGEHTEGNFQKAHQR
+749 GGEHAEENFQKAHQR

-774 LFGSFEKMKKSGKD
+774 LFGSFDKMKKSGKD
-788 PKNMMMQAMDLFFKM
+788 TKNMMMQAMDLFFKM
-803 MKNDKAAEAYNNY
+803 MKNDKLAEAYNNY
-816 SLGLLALIEHQPK
+816 SQGLLALIEHQPK
-829 KAVGPFFRA
+829 KALEPFFRA
-838 YAYYED
+838 YAYYVE
-844 KDQDVFFEVLREDY
+844 KDENVFFEALKEDY

-864 GCSFTDIMIIYNQVV
+864 GCSYTDLMIIYNQVV
-879 AEHQQSQEEL
+879 AEHQQTEDEL

>member
-12 NNSENEANN
+12 NN
-21 PENEANNSENE
+21 PEEVLA
-32 PLDQKELLEDVAEI
+32 QKELLEDVVEI

-65 IKNCPNQ
+65 IKNSPNH

-86 VIANLSLFQRK
+86 VIASLSLFQRK
-97 KMSSVMLGFLKQD
+97 KISTEMLGFLKLD
-110 AKAIKE
+110 AKAVKE
-116 FEIPETT
+116 FKIPETT
-123 PETRAKLVSEA
+123 PEGRAKLVSEA
-134 ISELDQFLVDVEM
+134 ISELDQFLVDIEM

-152 LGVFKD
+152 QGIFQD
-158 LKKKGEEID
+158 LKKHGEAID
-167 VKEVK
+167 IKEVK

-195 QDQASATLY
+195 QDQASARLY
-204 QEWEECREKI
+204 QEWEEYREKI
-214 FGRFVS
+214 FDRSVS
-220 SGHWNDEERAEVKD
+220 SGYWNDEERAVVKD

-272 YRQTDDD
+272 YRLADDD

-291 VSMNSSCYEQHPD
+291 VSTNCGCYEQQPD
-304 FLSFAEQ
+304 FRCFAEQ

-351 SSLSKRFLGD
+351 ASLSKRFLGD
-361 LKNKVADLLEA
+361 LKDKVANLLEA
-372 DEDMRNI
+372 DEDMQNI
-379 FGVEDDEETS
+379 FGIEDDEETS
-389 DEESPIRS
+389 EESPIRS
-397 VDINTDEDGDPA
+397 VDINTDEDGIPNLD
-409 LNVGVDSP
+409 VDMDSP

-434 FKMLRDQTEFFTHL
+434 FKMLRDQTDFFTHL

-513 DPEDEED
+513 DPEDEGD
-520 GSKPA
+520 GSEPA
-525 DEEEIVNEFFKEPE
+525 DEEEIVNEFFKEPG

-558 KFYKEKD
+558 KFYTAKD
-565 ELFTILDELDDD
+565 EIFNILDELDDD

-600 IARYSFRREFPDMV
+600 IARYSFRREFPDLV
-614 DVMLEGVPCDT
+614 EVMLEGVPCDT

-637 QKEDDHSLRMAVD
+637 QKGDNHSLCMAVD
-650 HFKEMLKMQ
+650 HFKKMLKIK
-659 PDMKPVYLQL
+659 PDMKQVYLQL
-669 GICYRKLCQVDEY
+669 GICYRNLIQVDEY

-705 LEKLKFIVMNN
+705 LDKLKFIVMNN
-716 RLEEAMPLAYELD
+716 RFEEAMPLAYELD
-729 YTHPESQMAGALL
+729 YTHPENQMAGALL

-749 GGEHTEGNFQKAHQR
+749 GGEHAEENFQKAHQR
-764 LDEYFAEVNE
+764 LDEYFAEANE
-774 LFGSFEKMKKSGKD
+774 LFGSFEKMKKEGKD
-788 PKNMMMQAMDLFFKM
+788 TKNMMMQAMDLFFKM
-803 MKNDKAAEAYNNY
+803 MKNDKLAEAYNNY

-829 KAVGPFFRA
+829 KAMGPFFRA
-838 YAYYED
+838 YAYYVE
-844 KDQDVFFEVLREDY
+844 KDENVFFEALKEDY

-864 GCSFTDIMIIYNQVV
+864 GCSYTDLMIIYNQVV
-879 AEHQQSQEEL
+879 AEHQKSQEEI

>member
-12 NNSENEANN
+12 NN
-21 PENEANNSENE
+21 PEEDV
-32 PLDQKELLEDVAEI
+32 LDQNFLLEKVDEMRVL
-46 RQMIHQQRFA
+46 IHQQRFA
-56 ECNPMLFAI
+56 ECKPMLVAI
-65 IKNCPNQ
+65 FENCPNHKQ
-72 QPYIHRLVQGLLST
+72 YMRRLMHGLLTT
-86 VIANLSLFQRK
+86 VLANMSLLQRK
-97 KMSSVMLGFLKQD
+97 KLPDDMLGILKQYVKPSEELD
-110 AKAIKE
+110 
-116 FEIPETT
+116 IPEMT
-123 PETRAKLVSEA
+123 PEARTKFVFGAV
-134 ISELDQFLVDVEM
+134 SELDQLLVDIEM

-152 LGVFKD
+152 QGIFKD
-158 LKKKGEEID
+158 LKTQGEEID
-167 VKEVK
+167 IKEVK

-195 QDQASATLY
+195 QDQASARLY
-204 QEWEECREKI
+204 QEWEEYREKI
-214 FGRFVS
+214 FDRFVS
-220 SGHWNDEERAEVKD
+220 SGYWNDEERAVVKD

-272 YRQTDDD
+272 YRLADDD

-291 VSMNSSCYEQHPD
+291 VSTNCGCYEQQPD
-304 FLSFAEQ
+304 FRSFAEQ

-361 LKNKVADLLEA
+361 LKDKVADLLEA
-372 DEDMRNI
+372 DEDMRNLFEI
-379 FGVEDDEETS
+379 DEDEETS
-389 DEESPIRS
+389 EEESPIRS
-397 VDINTDEDGDPA
+397 DDTNTDEDGIPNLDA
-409 LNVGVDSP
+409 DIESP

-495 LIVSHPNE
+495 LIISHPNE

-520 GSKPA
+520 GSDSV
-525 DEEEIVNEFFKEPE
+525 DEEEIVKEFFNEPE

-546 RINYIRNLLRFS
+546 RINYIRNLMRFS
-558 KFYKEKD
+558 KFYTAKD
-565 ELFTILDELDDD
+565 EIFNILDELDDD

-600 IARYSFRREFPDMV
+600 IARYSFRREFPDLV
-614 DVMLEGVPCDT
+614 EVMLEGVPCDT

-637 QKEDDHSLRMAVD
+637 QKGANHSLRMAVD
-650 HFKEMLKMQ
+650 HFKKMLKIK
-659 PDMKPVYLQL
+659 PDMKQVYLQL
-669 GICYRKLCQVDEY
+669 GICYRNLIQVDEY

-705 LEKLKFIVMNN
+705 LDKLKFIVMNN
-716 RLEEAMPLAYELD
+716 RFEEAMPLAYELD
-729 YTHPESQMAGALL
+729 YTHPENQMAGALL

-749 GGEHTEGNFQKAHQR
+749 GGEHAEENFQKAHQR
-764 LDEYFAEVNE
+764 LDEYFAEANE
-774 LFGSFEKMKKSGKD
+774 LFGSFEKMKKEGKD
-788 PKNMMMQAMDLFFKM
+788 TKNMMMQAMDLFFKM

-829 KAVGPFFRA
+829 KAMGPFFRA
-838 YAYYED
+838 YAYYVE
-844 KDQDVFFEVLREDY
+844 KDENVFFEALKEDY

-864 GCSFTDIMIIYNQVV
+864 GCSYTDLMIIYNQVV
-879 AEHQQSQEEL
+879 AEHQKSQEEI

>member
-12 NNSENEANN
+12 NN
-21 PENEANNSENE
+21 PEEDV
-32 PLDQKELLEDVAEI
+32 LDQDFLLEKVDEM
-46 RQMIHQQRFA
+46 RQLIHQQRFS
-56 ECNPMLFAI
+56 ECKPILVAI
-65 IKNCPNQ
+65 FENCPNHKQ
-72 QPYIHRLVQGLLST
+72 YMRRLMHGLLKT
-86 VIANLSLFQRK
+86 VLANMSLLQCK
-97 KMSSVMLGFLKQD
+97 KLPDDMLGFLKQYVKPSEELD
-110 AKAIKE
+110 
-116 FEIPETT
+116 IPEMT
-123 PETRAKLVSEA
+123 PEARTKFVFGAV
-134 ISELDQFLVDVEM
+134 SELDQLLVDIEM
-147 DIRSE
+147 DIRSDQ
-152 LGVFKD
+152 GIFKD
-158 LKKKGEEID
+158 LKKQGEAID
-167 VKEVK
+167 IKEVK

-195 QDQASATLY
+195 QDQASARLY
-204 QEWEECREKI
+204 QEWEEYREKI
-214 FGRFVS
+214 FDRFVS
-220 SGHWNDEERAEVKD
+220 SGYWNNEERAVVKD

-272 YRQTDDD
+272 YRLADDD

-291 VSMNSSCYEQHPD
+291 VSTNCGSYEQQPD
-304 FLSFAEQ
+304 FRSFAEQ
-311 LTEDCKNDSDLLAEI
+311 LTEDCKNDPDLLAEI

-351 SSLSKRFLGD
+351 ASLSKRFLDD
-361 LKNKVADLLEA
+361 LRDKVADLLEA

-379 FGVEDDEETS
+379 FGIEDDEETS
-389 DEESPIRS
+389 EESPIRS
-397 VDINTDEDGDPA
+397 DDTNTDEDRIPNLDA
-409 LNVGVDSP
+409 DIESP

-495 LIVSHPNE
+495 LIVSHSNE

-520 GSKPA
+520 GSESA
-525 DEEEIVNEFFKEPE
+525 DEEEIVKEFFNEPE

-546 RINYIRNLLRFS
+546 RINYIRNLMRFS
-558 KFYKEKD
+558 KFYTAKD
-565 ELFTILDELDDD
+565 EIFNILDELDDD

-600 IARYSFRREFPDMV
+600 IARYSFRREFPDLV
-614 DVMLEGVPCDT
+614 EVMLEGVPCDT

-637 QKEDDHSLRMAVD
+637 QKGDNHSLRMAVD
-650 HFKEMLKMQ
+650 HFKKMLKIK
-659 PDMKPVYLQL
+659 PDMKQVYLQL
-669 GICYRKLCQVDEY
+669 GTCYRNLIQVDEY

-705 LEKLKFIVMNN
+705 LDKLKFIVMNN
-716 RLEEAMPLAYELD
+716 RFEEAMPLAYELD
-729 YTHPESQMAGALL
+729 YTHPENQMAGALL

-749 GGEHTEGNFQKAHQR
+749 GGKHAEENFQKAHQR

-774 LFGSFEKMKKSGKD
+774 LFGSFEKMKKAGKD
-788 PKNMMMQAMDLFFKM
+788 TKNMMMQAMDLFFKM
-803 MKNDKAAEAYNNY
+803 MKNDKLAEAYNNY

-829 KAVGPFFRA
+829 KAMGPFFRV
-838 YAYYED
+838 YAYYVE
-844 KDQDVFFEVLREDY
+844 KDENVFFEALKEDY

-864 GCSFTDIMIIYNQVV
+864 GCSYTDLMIIYNQVV
-879 AEHQQSQEEL
+879 AEHQKSQEEI

>member
-12 NNSENEANN
+12 NSQEEV
-21 PENEANNSENE
+21 
-32 PLDQKELLEDVAEI
+32 LDQDFLLEKVDEM
-46 RQMIHQQRFA
+46 RDLIHQQRFS
-56 ECNPMLFAI
+56 ECKPMLVEVFTPFSSNKQYINRLMQSLLTSLFA
-65 IKNCPNQ
+65 NM
-72 QPYIHRLVQGLLST
+72 
-86 VIANLSLFQRK
+86 SLFQRK
-97 KMSSVMLGFLKQD
+97 KIPDGVFGIPIQHNKS
-110 AKAIKE
+110 
-116 FEIPETT
+116 FEELDIPEMT
-123 PETRAKLVSEA
+123 PETRAKY
-134 ISELDQFLVDVEM
+134 ISSTISGLDQLLVDVEM
-147 DIRSE
+147 DIRSDQ
-152 LGVFKD
+152 GVFKD
-158 LKKKGEEID
+158 LKKLGEEID
-167 VKEVK
+167 IKEVK
-172 PTLEKF
+172 STLEKF

-195 QDQASATLY
+195 QDQASARLY

-220 SGHWNDEERAEVKD
+220 SGYWNDEERAAVKD

-291 VSMNSSCYEQHPD
+291 VSTNCGCYEQHPD
-304 FLSFAEQ
+304 FRSFAEQ

-361 LKNKVADLLEA
+361 LKNKVADLLDA
-372 DEDMRNI
+372 DEDMRNL
-379 FGVEDDEETS
+379 FGIDEDEETS
-389 DEESPIRS
+389 EEESPIRS
-397 VDINTDEDGDPA
+397 VDINTDEDGVDN
-409 LNVGVDSP
+409 LNVDVDSP

-434 FKMLRDQTEFFTHL
+434 FKMLRDQTDFFTHL

-461 ITEALGFVDEKRK
+461 VTEALGFVDEKRK

-495 LIVSHPNE
+495 LIISHPNE

-513 DPEDEED
+513 DPEDEGD
-520 GSKPA
+520 GSEPA
-525 DEEEIVNEFFKEPE
+525 DEEEIVNEFFKEPG

-614 DVMLEGVPCDT
+614 EVMLEGVPCDT

-650 HFKEMLKMQ
+650 HFKKMLKIK
-659 PDMKPVYLQL
+659 PDMKQVYLQL
-669 GICYRKLCQVDEY
+669 GICYRNLIQVDEY

-705 LEKLKFIVMNN
+705 LDKLKFIVMNN
-716 RLEEAMPLAYELD
+716 RFEEAMPLAYELD
-729 YTHPESQMAGALL
+729 YTHPENQMAGALL

-749 GGEHTEGNFQKAHQR
+749 GGEHAEENFQKAHQR

-774 LFGSFEKMKKSGKD
+774 LFGSFDKMKKEGKD
-788 PKNMMMQAMDLFFKM
+788 TKNMMMQAMDLFFKM
-803 MKNDKAAEAYNNY
+803 MKNDKLAEAYNNY
-816 SLGLLALIEHQPK
+816 SQGLLALIEHQPK
-829 KAVGPFFRA
+829 KALEPFFRA
-838 YAYYED
+838 YAYYVE
-844 KDQDVFFEVLREDY
+844 KDENVFFEALKEDY

-864 GCSFTDIMIIYNQVV
+864 GCSYTDLMIIYNQVV
-879 AEHQQSQEEL
+879 AEHQQTEDEL

>member
-12 NNSENEANN
+12 NN
-21 PENEANNSENE
+21 PEEVLA
-32 PLDQKELLEDVAEI
+32 QKELLEDVVEI

-56 ECNPMLFAI
+56 ECNQMLFAI
-65 IKNCPNQ
+65 IKNSPNHL
-72 QPYIHRLVQGLLST
+72 PYIHRLVQGLLST
-86 VIANLSLFQRK
+86 VIASLSLFQRK
-97 KMSSVMLGFLKQD
+97 KMSTETLGFLKLD

-116 FEIPETT
+116 FKIPETT
-123 PETRAKLVSEA
+123 PETRATLVSEA
-134 ISELDQFLVDVEM
+134 ISELDQFLVDIEM

-152 LGVFKD
+152 QGIFKD
-158 LKKKGEEID
+158 LKKQGEAID
-167 VKEVK
+167 IKEVK

-195 QDQASATLY
+195 QDQASARLY
-204 QEWEECREKI
+204 QEWEEYREKI
-214 FGRFVS
+214 FDRFVS
-220 SGHWNDEERAEVKD
+220 SGYWNDEERAVVKD

-272 YRQTDDD
+272 YRLADDD

-291 VSMNSSCYEQHPD
+291 VSSNCGCYEQHPD
-304 FLSFAEQ
+304 FRSFAEQ

-361 LKNKVADLLEA
+361 LKDKVADLLEA
-372 DEDMRNI
+372 DEDMRNLFEI
-379 FGVEDDEETS
+379 DEDEETS
-389 DEESPIRS
+389 EEESPIRS
-397 VDINTDEDGDPA
+397 VDINTDEDGVDN

-434 FKMLRDQTEFFTHL
+434 FKMLRDQTDFFTHL

-461 ITEALGFVDEKRK
+461 VTEALGFVDEKRK

-495 LIVSHPNE
+495 LIISHPNE

-513 DPEDEED
+513 DPEDEGD
-520 GSKPA
+520 GSEPA
-525 DEEEIVNEFFKEPE
+525 DEEEIVNEFFKEPG

-600 IARYSFRREFPDMV
+600 IARYSFRREFPDLV
-614 DVMLEGVPCDT
+614 EVMLEGVPCDT

-637 QKEDDHSLRMAVD
+637 QKGDNHSLRMAVD
-650 HFKEMLKMQ
+650 HFKKMLKMQ
-659 PDMKPVYLQL
+659 PDMKQVYLQL
-669 GICYRKLCQVDEY
+669 GICYRNLIQVDEY

-705 LEKLKFIVMNN
+705 LDKLKFIVMNN
-716 RLEEAMPLAYELD
+716 RFEEAMPLAYELD
-729 YTHPESQMAGALL
+729 YTHPENQMAGALL

-749 GGEHTEGNFQKAHQR
+749 GGEHAEENFQKAHQR
-764 LDEYFAEVNE
+764 LDEYFAEANE
-774 LFGSFEKMKKSGKD
+774 LFGSFEKMKKEGKD
-788 PKNMMMQAMDLFFKM
+788 TKNMMMQAMDLFFKM

-829 KAVGPFFRA
+829 KALEPFFRA
-838 YAYYED
+838 YAYYVE
-844 KDQDVFFEVLREDY
+844 KDENVFFEALKEDY

-864 GCSFTDIMIIYNQVV
+864 GCSYTDLMIIYNQVV
-879 AEHQQSQEEL
+879 AEHQQTEDEL

>member
-12 NNSENEANN
+12 NN
-21 PENEANNSENE
+21 PEEVLA
-32 PLDQKELLEDVAEI
+32 QKELLEDVVEI

-65 IKNCPNQ
+65 IKNSPNHL
-72 QPYIHRLVQGLLST
+72 PYIHRLVQGLLST
-86 VIANLSLFQRK
+86 VIASLSLFQRK
-97 KMSSVMLGFLKQD
+97 KMSAEMLGFLKLD
-110 AKAIKE
+110 AKAVKE
-116 FEIPETT
+116 FKIPETT
-123 PETRAKLVSEA
+123 PEARAKLVSEA
-134 ISELDQFLVDVEM
+134 ISELDQFLVDIEM

-152 LGVFKD
+152 QGVFKD
-158 LKKKGEEID
+158 LKKQGEAID
-167 VKEVK
+167 IKEVK

-195 QDQASATLY
+195 QDQASARLY
-204 QEWEECREKI
+204 QEWEEYREKI
-214 FGRFVS
+214 FDRFVS
-220 SGHWNDEERAEVKD
+220 SGYWNDEERAVVKD

-272 YRQTDDD
+272 YRLADDD

-291 VSMNSSCYEQHPD
+291 VSMKSNSYEQHPD
-304 FLSFAEQ
+304 FRSFAEQ
-311 LTEDCKNDSDLLAEI
+311 LTEDCKNDPDLLAEI

-351 SSLSKRFLGD
+351 SSLSKRFLGE
-361 LKNKVADLLEA
+361 LKNKVADLLDA
-372 DEDMRNI
+372 DEDMRNLFEI
-379 FGVEDDEETS
+379 DDDEETS
-389 DEESPIRS
+389 EESPIRS
-397 VDINTDEDGDPA
+397 VDINTDEDGIPNLD
-409 LNVGVDSP
+409 VDMDSP

-434 FKMLRDQTEFFTHL
+434 FKMLRDQTDFFTHL

-461 ITEALGFVDEKRK
+461 VTEALGFVDEKRK

-513 DPEDEED
+513 DPEDEGD
-520 GSKPA
+520 GSEPA
-525 DEEEIVNEFFKEPE
+525 DEEEIVNEFFKEPG

-558 KFYKEKD
+558 KFYTAKD
-565 ELFTILDELDDD
+565 EVFNILDELDDD

-600 IARYSFRREFPDMV
+600 IARYSFRREFPDLV
-614 DVMLEGVPCDT
+614 EVMLEGVPCDT

-637 QKEDDHSLRMAVD
+637 QKGDNHSLCMAVD
-650 HFKEMLKMQ
+650 HFKKMLKIK
-659 PDMKPVYLQL
+659 PDMKQVYLQL
-669 GICYRKLCQVDEY
+669 GICYRNLIQVDEY

-705 LEKLKFIVMNN
+705 LDKLKFIVMNN
-716 RLEEAMPLAYELD
+716 RFEEAVPLAYELD
-729 YTHPESQMAGALL
+729 YTHPENQMAGALL

-749 GGEHTEGNFQKAHQR
+749 GGEHAEENFQKAHQR

-774 LFGSFEKMKKSGKD
+774 LFGSFEKMKKEGKD
-788 PKNMMMQAMDLFFKM
+788 TKNMMMQAMDLFFKM
-803 MKNDKAAEAYNNY
+803 MKNDKLAEAYNNY

-838 YAYYED
+838 YAYYVE
-844 KDQDVFFEVLREDY
+844 KDEDVFFEALKEDY

-864 GCSFTDIMIIYNQVV
+864 GCSYTDLMIIYNQVV
-879 AEHQQSQEEL
+879 AEHQKSQEEI

>member
-12 NNSENEANN
+12 NN
-21 PENEANNSENE
+21 PEEVLA
-32 PLDQKELLEDVAEI
+32 QKELLEDVVEI

-65 IKNCPNQ
+65 IKNSPNHL
-72 QPYIHRLVQGLLST
+72 PYIHRLVQGLLST
-86 VIANLSLFQRK
+86 VIASLSLFQRK
-97 KMSSVMLGFLKQD
+97 KMSTEMLGFLKLD
-110 AKAIKE
+110 AKSIKE
-116 FEIPETT
+116 FKIPETT
-123 PETRAKLVSEA
+123 PEARAKLVSEA
-134 ISELDQFLVDVEM
+134 ISELDQFLVDIEM

-152 LGVFKD
+152 QGIFKD
-158 LKKKGEEID
+158 LKKQGEAID
-167 VKEVK
+167 IKEVK

-195 QDQASATLY
+195 QDQASARLY
-204 QEWEECREKI
+204 QEWEEYREKI
-214 FGRFVS
+214 FDRFVS
-220 SGHWNDEERAEVKD
+220 SGYWNDEERAVVKD

-272 YRQTDDD
+272 YRLADDD

-291 VSMNSSCYEQHPD
+291 VSTNCGCYEQHPD
-304 FLSFAEQ
+304 FRSFAEQ

-361 LKNKVADLLEA
+361 LKDKVADLLEA
-372 DEDMRNI
+372 DEDMRNLFEI
-379 FGVEDDEETS
+379 DEDEETS
-389 DEESPIRS
+389 EESPIRS
-397 VDINTDEDGDPA
+397 VDINTDEDGIDNLDA
-409 LNVGVDSP
+409 DIESP

-461 ITEALGFVDEKRK
+461 VTEALGFVDEKRK

-513 DPEDEED
+513 DPEDEGD
-520 GSKPA
+520 GSESA
-525 DEEEIVNEFFKEPE
+525 DEEEIVNEFFKEPG

-558 KFYKEKD
+558 KFYTAKD
-565 ELFTILDELDDD
+565 EVFNILDELDDD

-600 IARYSFRREFPDMV
+600 IARYSFRREFPDLV

-650 HFKEMLKMQ
+650 HFKKMLKIK
-659 PDMKPVYLQL
+659 PDMKQVYLQL
-669 GICYRKLCQVDEY
+669 GICYRNLIQVDEY

-705 LEKLKFIVMNN
+705 LDKLKFIVMNN
-716 RLEEAMPLAYELD
+716 RFEEAMPLAYELD
-729 YTHPESQMAGALL
+729 YTHPENQMAGALL

-749 GGEHTEGNFQKAHQR
+749 GGEHAEENFQKAHQR

-774 LFGSFEKMKKSGKD
+774 LFGSFEKMKKEGKD
-788 PKNMMMQAMDLFFKM
+788 TKNMMMQAMDLFFKM
-803 MKNDKAAEAYNNY
+803 MKNDKLAEAYNNY

-829 KAVGPFFRA
+829 KAMGPFFRA
-838 YAYYED
+838 YAYYVE
-844 KDQDVFFEVLREDY
+844 KDENVFFEALKEDY

-864 GCSFTDIMIIYNQVV
+864 GCSYTDLMIIYNQVV
-879 AEHQQSQEEL
+879 AEHQQTEDEL

>member
-12 NNSENEANN
+12 NN
-21 PENEANNSENE
+21 PEEVLA
-32 PLDQKELLEDVAEI
+32 QKELLEDVVEI

-65 IKNCPNQ
+65 IKNSPDHL
-72 QPYIHRLVQGLLST
+72 PYIHRLVQGLLST
-86 VIANLSLFQRK
+86 VIASLSLFQRK
-97 KMSSVMLGFLKQD
+97 KMSTEMLDFLKLD

-116 FEIPETT
+116 FKIPETT
-123 PETRAKLVSEA
+123 PEARAKLVSEA
-134 ISELDQFLVDVEM
+134 ISELDQFLVDIEM

-152 LGVFKD
+152 QGIFKD
-158 LKKKGEEID
+158 LKKQGEAID
-167 VKEVK
+167 IKEVK

-195 QDQASATLY
+195 QDQASARLY
-204 QEWEECREKI
+204 QEWEEYREKI
-214 FGRFVS
+214 FDRFVS
-220 SGHWNDEERAEVKD
+220 SGYWNDEERAVVKD

-272 YRQTDDD
+272 YRLADDD

-291 VSMNSSCYEQHPD
+291 VSTNCGCYEQQPD
-304 FLSFAEQ
+304 FRSFAEQ

-351 SSLSKRFLGD
+351 ASLSKRFLGD
-361 LKNKVADLLEA
+361 LKDKVADLLEA

-379 FGVEDDEETS
+379 FGIDEDEETS
-389 DEESPIRS
+389 EESPIRS
-397 VDINTDEDGDPA
+397 VDINTDEDGIDNLDA
-409 LNVGVDSP
+409 DIESP

-513 DPEDEED
+513 DPEDEGD
-520 GSKPA
+520 GSESA
-525 DEEEIVNEFFKEPE
+525 DEEEIVNEFFKEPG

-558 KFYKEKD
+558 KFYTAKD
-565 ELFTILDELDDD
+565 EIFNILDELDDD

-600 IARYSFRREFPDMV
+600 IARYSFRREFPDLV
-614 DVMLEGVPCDT
+614 EVMLEGVPCDT

-637 QKEDDHSLRMAVD
+637 QKGDNHSLRMAVD
-650 HFKEMLKMQ
+650 HFKKMLKIK
-659 PDMKPVYLQL
+659 PDMKQVYLQL
-669 GICYRKLCQVDEY
+669 GICYRNLIQVDEY

-705 LEKLKFIVMNN
+705 LDKLKFIVMNN
-716 RLEEAMPLAYELD
+716 RFEEAMPLAYELD
-729 YTHPESQMAGALL
+729 YTHPENQMAGALL

-749 GGEHTEGNFQKAHQR
+749 GGEHAEENFQKAHQR

-774 LFGSFEKMKKSGKD
+774 LFGSFEKMKKEGKD
-788 PKNMMMQAMDLFFKM
+788 TKNMMMQAMDLFFKM
-803 MKNDKAAEAYNNY
+803 MKNDKLAEAYNNY

-829 KAVGPFFRA
+829 KAMGPLFRA
-838 YAYYED
+838 YAYYVE
-844 KDQDVFFEVLREDY
+844 KDENVFFEALKEDY

-864 GCSFTDIMIIYNQVV
+864 GCSYTDLMIIYNQVV
-879 AEHQQSQEEL
+879 AEHQKSQEEI

>member
-12 NNSENEANN
+12 NN
-21 PENEANNSENE
+21 PEEV
-32 PLDQKELLEDVAEI
+32 LDQDELLEKIDEM
-46 RQMIHQQRFA
+46 RQLIHQQRFT
-56 ECNPMLFAI
+56 ECKPLLVAVFTPLPSN
-65 IKNCPNQ
+65 KQYVN
-72 QPYIHRLVQGLLST
+72 RLLQSLLT
-86 VIANLSLFQRK
+86 ALAANMSLFQRK
-97 KMSSVMLGFLKQD
+97 KIPDGVFGFPLQH
-110 AKAIKE
+110 IKS
-116 FEIPETT
+116 FEELDIPEMT
-123 PETRAKLVSEA
+123 PETRAKYISSA
-134 ISELDQFLVDVEM
+134 ISGLDQLLEDIEM
-147 DIRSE
+147 DIRSDQ
-152 LGVFKD
+152 GVFKD
-158 LKKKGEEID
+158 LKKQGEAID
-167 VKEVK
+167 IKEVK

-195 QDQASATLY
+195 QDQASARLY
-204 QEWEECREKI
+204 QEWEEYREKI

-220 SGHWNDEERAEVKD
+220 SGHWTDEECAAVKD

-291 VSMNSSCYEQHPD
+291 VSMNSSYCEQHPD
-304 FLSFAEQ
+304 FRSFAEQ
-311 LTEDCKNDSDLLAEI
+311 LTEDCKNDSDLLVEI

-361 LKNKVADLLEA
+361 LKDKVADLLEA
-372 DEDMRNI
+372 DEDMRNLFEI
-379 FGVEDDEETS
+379 DEDEETS
-389 DEESPIRS
+389 EEESPIRS
-397 VDINTDEDGDPA
+397 VDINTDEDGVDN

-434 FKMLRDQTEFFTHL
+434 FKMLRDQTDFFTHL

-461 ITEALGFVDEKRK
+461 VTEALGFVDEKRK

-495 LIVSHPNE
+495 LIISHPNE

-513 DPEDEED
+513 DPEDEGD
-520 GSKPA
+520 GSEPA
-525 DEEEIVNEFFKEPE
+525 DEEEIVNEFFKEPG

-558 KFYKEKD
+558 KFYKGKD

-614 DVMLEGVPCDT
+614 EVMLEGVPCDT

-637 QKEDDHSLRMAVD
+637 QKEDDHSLRMAVS

-659 PDMKPVYLQL
+659 PDMKQVYLQL
-669 GICYRKLCQVDEY
+669 GICYRNLIQVDEY

-705 LEKLKFIVMNN
+705 LDKLKFIVMNN
-716 RLEEAMPLAYELD
+716 RFEEAMPLAYELD
-729 YTHPESQMAGALL
+729 YTHPENQMAGALL

-749 GGEHTEGNFQKAHQR
+749 GGEHAEENFQKAHQR
-764 LDEYFAEVNE
+764 LDEYFAEANE
-774 LFGSFEKMKKSGKD
+774 LFGSFEKMKKEGKD
-788 PKNMMMQAMDLFFKM
+788 TKNMMMQAMDLFFKM

-829 KAVGPFFRA
+829 KALEPFFRA
-838 YAYYED
+838 YAYYVE
-844 KDQDVFFEVLREDY
+844 KDENVFFEALKEDY

-864 GCSFTDIMIIYNQVV
+864 GCSYTDLMIIYNQVV
-879 AEHQQSQEEL
+879 AEHQQTEDEL

>member
-12 NNSENEANN
+12 NN
-21 PENEANNSENE
+21 PEEVLA
-32 PLDQKELLEDVAEI
+32 QKELLEDVVEI

-65 IKNCPNQ
+65 IKNSPNH

-86 VIANLSLFQRK
+86 VIASLSLFQRK
-97 KMSSVMLGFLKQD
+97 KISTEMLGFLKLD
-110 AKAIKE
+110 AKAVKE
-116 FEIPETT
+116 FKIPETT
-123 PETRAKLVSEA
+123 PEGRAKLVSEA
-134 ISELDQFLVDVEM
+134 ISELDQFLVDIEM

-152 LGVFKD
+152 QGIFKD
-158 LKKKGEEID
+158 LKKQGEAID
-167 VKEVK
+167 IKEVK

-195 QDQASATLY
+195 QDQASARLY
-204 QEWEECREKI
+204 QEWEEYREKI
-214 FGRFVS
+214 FDRFVS
-220 SGHWNDEERAEVKD
+220 SGYWDDEERAVVKD

-272 YRQTDDD
+272 YRLADDD

-291 VSMNSSCYEQHPD
+291 VSTNCGCYEQQPD
-304 FLSFAEQ
+304 FRSFAEQ

-351 SSLSKRFLGD
+351 ASLSKRFLGD
-361 LKNKVADLLEA
+361 LKDKVANLLEA
-372 DEDMRNI
+372 DEDMQNI
-379 FGVEDDEETS
+379 FGIEDDEETS
-389 DEESPIRS
+389 EESPIRS
-397 VDINTDEDGDPA
+397 VDINTDEDGIPNLD
-409 LNVGVDSP
+409 VDMDSP

-513 DPEDEED
+513 DPEDEGD
-520 GSKPA
+520 GSEPA
-525 DEEEIVNEFFKEPE
+525 DEEEIVNEFFKEPG

-558 KFYKEKD
+558 KFYTAKD
-565 ELFTILDELDDD
+565 EIFNILDELDDD

-600 IARYSFRREFPDMV
+600 IARYSFRREFPDLV
-614 DVMLEGVPCDT
+614 EVMLEGVPCDT

-637 QKEDDHSLRMAVD
+637 QKEDNHSLRMAVD
-650 HFKEMLKMQ
+650 HFKKMLKIK
-659 PDMKPVYLQL
+659 PDMKQVYLQL
-669 GICYRKLCQVDEY
+669 GICYRNLIQVDEY

-705 LEKLKFIVMNN
+705 LDKLKFIVMNN
-716 RLEEAMPLAYELD
+716 RFEEAMPLAYELD
-729 YTHPESQMAGALL
+729 YTHPENQMAGALL

-749 GGEHTEGNFQKAHQR
+749 GGEHAEENFQKAHQR

-774 LFGSFEKMKKSGKD
+774 LFGSFEKMKKEGKD
-788 PKNMMMQAMDLFFKM
+788 TKNMMMQAMDLFFKM

-829 KAVGPFFRA
+829 KAMGPFFRA
-838 YAYYED
+838 YAYYVE
-844 KDQDVFFEVLREDY
+844 KDENVFFEALKEDY

-864 GCSFTDIMIIYNQVV
+864 GCSYTDLMIIYNQVV
-879 AEHQQSQEEL
+879 AEHQKSQEEI

>member
-12 NNSENEANN
+12 NN
-21 PENEANNSENE
+21 PEEDV
-32 PLDQKELLEDVAEI
+32 LDQDFLLEKVDEM
-46 RQMIHQQRFA
+46 RQLIHQQRFS
-56 ECNPMLFAI
+56 ECKPILVAI
-65 IKNCPNQ
+65 FENCPNHKQ
-72 QPYIHRLVQGLLST
+72 YMRRLMHGLLKT
-86 VIANLSLFQRK
+86 VLANMSLLQCK
-97 KMSSVMLGFLKQD
+97 KLPDDMLGFLKQYVKPSEELD
-110 AKAIKE
+110 
-116 FEIPETT
+116 IPEMT
-123 PETRAKLVSEA
+123 PEARTKFVFGAV
-134 ISELDQFLVDVEM
+134 SELDQLLEDIEM

-152 LGVFKD
+152 QGIFKD
-158 LKKKGEEID
+158 LKKQGEEID
-167 VKEVK
+167 IKEVK

-195 QDQASATLY
+195 QDQASARLY
-204 QEWEECREKI
+204 QEWEEYREKI
-214 FGRFVS
+214 FDRFVS
-220 SGHWNDEERAEVKD
+220 SGYWNDEERAVVKD

-272 YRQTDDD
+272 YRLADDD

-291 VSMNSSCYEQHPD
+291 VSTNCGSYEQQPD
-304 FLSFAEQ
+304 FRSFAEQ

-351 SSLSKRFLGD
+351 ASLSKRFLDD
-361 LKNKVADLLEA
+361 LRDKVADLLEA

-379 FGVEDDEETS
+379 FGIEDDEETS
-389 DEESPIRS
+389 EESPIRS
-397 VDINTDEDGDPA
+397 DDTNTDKDGIPNLDA
-409 LNVGVDSP
+409 DIESP

-520 GSKPA
+520 GSESA
-525 DEEEIVNEFFKEPE
+525 DEEEIVKEFFNEPE

-546 RINYIRNLLRFS
+546 RINYIRNLMRFS
-558 KFYKEKD
+558 KFYTAKD
-565 ELFTILDELDDD
+565 EIFNILDELDDD

-600 IARYSFRREFPDMV
+600 IARYSFRREFPDLV
-614 DVMLEGVPCDT
+614 EVMLEGVPCDT

-637 QKEDDHSLRMAVD
+637 QKGDNHSLRMAVD
-650 HFKEMLKMQ
+650 HFKKMLKIK
-659 PDMKPVYLQL
+659 PDMKQVYLQL
-669 GICYRKLCQVDEY
+669 GTCYRNLIQVDEY

-705 LEKLKFIVMNN
+705 LDKLKFIVMNN
-716 RLEEAMPLAYELD
+716 RFEEAMPLAYELD
-729 YTHPESQMAGALL
+729 YTHPENQMAGALL

-749 GGEHTEGNFQKAHQR
+749 GGEHAEENFQKAHQR

-774 LFGSFEKMKKSGKD
+774 LFGSFEKMKKAGKD
-788 PKNMMMQAMDLFFKM
+788 TKNMMMQAMDLFFKM
-803 MKNDKAAEAYNNY
+803 MKNDKLAEAYNNY

-829 KAVGPFFRA
+829 KAMGPFFRV
-838 YAYYED
+838 YAYYVE
-844 KDQDVFFEVLREDY
+844 KDENVFFEALKEDY

-864 GCSFTDIMIIYNQVV
+864 GCSYTDLMIIYNQVV
-879 AEHQQSQEEL
+879 AEHQKSQEEI

>member
-12 NNSENEANN
+12 NN
-21 PENEANNSENE
+21 PEEDV
-32 PLDQKELLEDVAEI
+32 LDQDFLLEKVDEM
-46 RQMIHQQRFA
+46 RDLIHQQRFT
-56 ECNPMLFAI
+56 ECKPILVAI
-65 IKNCPNQ
+65 FENCPNHKQ
-72 QPYIHRLVQGLLST
+72 YMRRLMHGLLKT
-86 VIANLSLFQRK
+86 VLANMSLLQCK
-97 KMSSVMLGFLKQD
+97 KLPDDMLGFLKQYVKPSEELD
-110 AKAIKE
+110 
-116 FEIPETT
+116 IPEMT
-123 PETRAKLVSEA
+123 PEARTKFVFGAV
-134 ISELDQFLVDVEM
+134 SELDQLLVDIEM

-152 LGVFKD
+152 QGIFKD
-158 LKKKGEEID
+158 LKKQGEAID
-167 VKEVK
+167 IKEVK

-195 QDQASATLY
+195 QDQASARLY
-204 QEWEECREKI
+204 QEWEEYREKI
-214 FGRFVS
+214 FDRFVS
-220 SGHWNDEERAEVKD
+220 SGYWNNEERAVVKD

-272 YRQTDDD
+272 YRLADDD

-291 VSMNSSCYEQHPD
+291 VSTNCGSYEQQPD
-304 FLSFAEQ
+304 FRSFAEQ
-311 LTEDCKNDSDLLAEI
+311 LTEDCKNDPDLLAEI

-351 SSLSKRFLGD
+351 ASLSKRFLDD
-361 LKNKVADLLEA
+361 LRDKVADLLEA

-379 FGVEDDEETS
+379 FGIEDDEETS
-389 DEESPIRS
+389 EESPIRS
-397 VDINTDEDGDPA
+397 DDTNTDEDRIPNLDA
-409 LNVGVDSP
+409 DIESP

-495 LIVSHPNE
+495 LIVSHSNE

-520 GSKPA
+520 GSESA
-525 DEEEIVNEFFKEPE
+525 DEEEIVKEFFNEPE

-546 RINYIRNLLRFS
+546 RINYIRNLMRFS
-558 KFYKEKD
+558 KFYTAKD
-565 ELFTILDELDDD
+565 EIFNIFDELDDD

-600 IARYSFRREFPDMV
+600 IARFSFRREFPDLV
-614 DVMLEGVPCDT
+614 EVMLEGVPCDT

-637 QKEDDHSLRMAVD
+637 QKGDNHSLRMAVD
-650 HFKEMLKMQ
+650 HFKKMLKIK
-659 PDMKPVYLQL
+659 PDMKQVYLQL
-669 GICYRKLCQVDEY
+669 GTCYRNLIQVDEY

-705 LEKLKFIVMNN
+705 LDKLKFIVMNN
-716 RLEEAMPLAYELD
+716 RFEEAMPLAYELD
-729 YTHPESQMAGALL
+729 YTHPENQMAGALL

-749 GGEHTEGNFQKAHQR
+749 GGEHAEENFQKAHQR

-774 LFGSFEKMKKSGKD
+774 LFGSFEKMKKAGKD
-788 PKNMMMQAMDLFFKM
+788 TKNMMMQAMDLFFKM
-803 MKNDKAAEAYNNY
+803 MKNDKLAEAYNNY

-829 KAVGPFFRA
+829 KAMGPFFRV
-838 YAYYED
+838 YAYYVE
-844 KDQDVFFEVLREDY
+844 KDENVFFEALKEDY

-864 GCSFTDIMIIYNQVV
+864 GCSYTDLMIIYNQVV
-879 AEHQQSQEEL
+879 AEHQKSQEEI

>member
-12 NNSENEANN
+12 NN
-21 PENEANNSENE
+21 PEEVLA
-32 PLDQKELLEDVAEI
+32 QKELLEDVVEI

-65 IKNCPNQ
+65 IKNSPNH

-86 VIANLSLFQRK
+86 VIASLSLFQRK
-97 KMSSVMLGFLKQD
+97 KISTEMLGFLKLD
-110 AKAIKE
+110 AKAVKE
-116 FEIPETT
+116 FKIPETT
-123 PETRAKLVSEA
+123 PEGRAKLVSDA
-134 ISELDQFLVDVEM
+134 ISELDQFLVDIEM

-152 LGVFKD
+152 QGIFKD
-158 LKKKGEEID
+158 LKKQGEAID
-167 VKEVK
+167 IKEVK

-195 QDQASATLY
+195 QDQASARLY
-204 QEWEECREKI
+204 LEWEEYREKI
-214 FGRFVS
+214 FDRFVTA
-220 SGHWNDEERAEVKD
+220 GYWNDEERAVVKD

-272 YRQTDDD
+272 YRLADDD

-291 VSMNSSCYEQHPD
+291 VSTNCGCYEQHPD
-304 FLSFAEQ
+304 FRSFAEQ
-311 LTEDCKNDSDLLAEI
+311 LTEDCKNDPDLLAEI

-351 SSLSKRFLGD
+351 ASLSKRFLGD
-361 LKNKVADLLEA
+361 LKDKVADLLEA

-379 FGVEDDEETS
+379 FEIDEDEETS
-389 DEESPIRS
+389 EESPIRS
-397 VDINTDEDGDPA
+397 VDINTDEDGIDNLDA
-409 LNVGVDSP
+409 DIESP

-520 GSKPA
+520 GSVSA
-525 DEEEIVNEFFKEPE
+525 DEEEIVKEFFNEPE

-600 IARYSFRREFPDMV
+600 IARYSFRREFPDLV
-614 DVMLEGVPCDT
+614 EVMLEGVPCDT

-637 QKEDDHSLRMAVD
+637 QKGDNHSLCMAVD
-650 HFKEMLKMQ
+650 HFKKMLKIK
-659 PDMKPVYLQL
+659 PDMKQVYLQL
-669 GICYRKLCQVDEY
+669 GICYRNLIQVDEY

-705 LEKLKFIVMNN
+705 LDKLKFIVMNN
-716 RLEEAMPLAYELD
+716 RFEEAMPLAYELD
-729 YTHPESQMAGALL
+729 YTHPENQMAGALL

-749 GGEHTEGNFQKAHQR
+749 GGEHAEENFQKAHQR

-774 LFGSFEKMKKSGKD
+774 LFGSFEKMKKEGKD
-788 PKNMMMQAMDLFFKM
+788 TKNMMMQAMDLFFKM

-838 YAYYED
+838 YAYYVE
-844 KDQDVFFEVLREDY
+844 KDENVFFEALKEDY

-864 GCSFTDIMIIYNQVV
+864 GCSYTDLMIIYNQVV
-879 AEHQQSQEEL
+879 AEHQKSQEEI

>member
-12 NNSENEANN
+12 NN
-21 PENEANNSENE
+21 PEEV
-32 PLDQKELLEDVAEI
+32 LDQDELLEKIDEM
-46 RQMIHQQRFA
+46 RQLIHQQRFT
-56 ECNPMLFAI
+56 ECKPLLVAVFTPLPSN
-65 IKNCPNQ
+65 KQYVN
-72 QPYIHRLVQGLLST
+72 RLLQSLLT
-86 VIANLSLFQRK
+86 ALAANMSLFQRK
-97 KMSSVMLGFLKQD
+97 KIPDGVFGFPLQH
-110 AKAIKE
+110 IKS
-116 FEIPETT
+116 FEELDIPEMT
-123 PETRAKLVSEA
+123 PETRAKYISSA
-134 ISELDQFLVDVEM
+134 ISGLDQLLEDIEM
-147 DIRSE
+147 DIRSDQ
-152 LGVFKD
+152 GVFKD
-158 LKKKGEEID
+158 LKKQGEAID
-167 VKEVK
+167 IKEVK
-172 PTLEKF
+172 STLEKF

-195 QDQASATLY
+195 QDQASARLY
-204 QEWEECREKI
+204 QEWEEYREKI

-220 SGHWNDEERAEVKD
+220 SGHWTDEECAAVKD

-291 VSMNSSCYEQHPD
+291 VSMNSSYCEQQPD
-304 FLSFAEQ
+304 FRSFAEQ
-311 LTEDCKNDSDLLAEI
+311 LTEDCKNDQDLLADI

-361 LKNKVADLLEA
+361 LKDKVADLLEA
-372 DEDMRNI
+372 DEDMRNLFEI
-379 FGVEDDEETS
+379 DEDEETS
-389 DEESPIRS
+389 EEESPIRS
-397 VDINTDEDGDPA
+397 VDINTDEDGVDN

-434 FKMLRDQTEFFTHL
+434 FKMLRDQTDFFTHL

-461 ITEALGFVDEKRK
+461 VTEALGFVDEKRK

-495 LIVSHPNE
+495 LIISHPNE

-513 DPEDEED
+513 DPEDEGD
-520 GSKPA
+520 GSEPA
-525 DEEEIVNEFFKEPE
+525 DEEEIVNEFFKEPG

-614 DVMLEGVPCDT
+614 EVMLEGVPCDT

-637 QKEDDHSLRMAVD
+637 QKEDDHSLRMAVS

-659 PDMKPVYLQL
+659 PDMKQVYLQL
-669 GICYRKLCQVDEY
+669 GICYRNLIQVDEY

-705 LEKLKFIVMNN
+705 LDKLKFIVMNN
-716 RLEEAMPLAYELD
+716 RFEEAMPLAYELD
-729 YTHPESQMAGALL
+729 YTHPENQMAGALL

-749 GGEHTEGNFQKAHQR
+749 GGEHAEENFQKAHQR
-764 LDEYFAEVNE
+764 LDEYFAEANE
-774 LFGSFEKMKKSGKD
+774 LFGSFEKMKKEGKD
-788 PKNMMMQAMDLFFKM
+788 TKNMMMQAMDLFFKM

-829 KAVGPFFRA
+829 KALEPFFRA
-838 YAYYED
+838 YAYYVE
-844 KDQDVFFEVLREDY
+844 KDENVFFEALKEDY

-864 GCSFTDIMIIYNQVV
+864 GCSYTDLMIIYNQVV
-879 AEHQQSQEEL
+879 AEHQQTEDEL

>member
-12 NNSENEANN
+12 NN
-21 PENEANNSENE
+21 PEEVLA
-32 PLDQKELLEDVAEI
+32 QKELLEDVVEI

-65 IKNCPNQ
+65 VKNSPNH

-86 VIANLSLFQRK
+86 VIASLSLFQRK
-97 KMSSVMLGFLKQD
+97 KISTEMLGFLKLD
-110 AKAIKE
+110 AKAVKE
-116 FEIPETT
+116 FKIPETT
-123 PETRAKLVSEA
+123 PEGRAKLVSEA
-134 ISELDQFLVDVEM
+134 ISELDQFLVDIEM

-152 LGVFKD
+152 QGIFKD
-158 LKKKGEEID
+158 LKKQGEAID
-167 VKEVK
+167 IKEVK
-172 PTLEKF
+172 STLEKF

-195 QDQASATLY
+195 QDQASARLY
-204 QEWEECREKI
+204 QEWEEYREKI
-214 FGRFVS
+214 FDRFVS
-220 SGHWNDEERAEVKD
+220 SGYWNDEERAVVKD

-272 YRQTDDD
+272 YRLADDD

-291 VSMNSSCYEQHPD
+291 VSTNCGCYEQQPD
-304 FLSFAEQ
+304 FRSFAEQ

-351 SSLSKRFLGD
+351 ASLSKRFLGD
-361 LKNKVADLLEA
+361 LKDKVANLLEA
-372 DEDMRNI
+372 DEDMQNI
-379 FGVEDDEETS
+379 FGIEDDEETS
-389 DEESPIRS
+389 EESPIRS
-397 VDINTDEDGDPA
+397 VDINTDEDGIPNLD
-409 LNVGVDSP
+409 VDMDSP

-513 DPEDEED
+513 DPEDEGD
-520 GSKPA
+520 GSEPA
-525 DEEEIVNEFFKEPE
+525 DEEEIVNEFFKEPG

-558 KFYKEKD
+558 KFYTAKD
-565 ELFTILDELDDD
+565 EIFNILDELDDD

-600 IARYSFRREFPDMV
+600 IARYSFRREFPDLV
-614 DVMLEGVPCDT
+614 EVMLEGVPCDT

-637 QKEDDHSLRMAVD
+637 QKGDNHSLRMAVD
-650 HFKEMLKMQ
+650 HFKKMLKIK
-659 PDMKPVYLQL
+659 PDMKQVYLQL
-669 GICYRKLCQVDEY
+669 GICYRNLIQVDEY

-705 LEKLKFIVMNN
+705 LDKLKFIVMNN
-716 RLEEAMPLAYELD
+716 RFEEAMPLAYELD
-729 YTHPESQMAGALL
+729 YTHPENQMAGALL

-749 GGEHTEGNFQKAHQR
+749 GGEHAEENFQKAHQR

-774 LFGSFEKMKKSGKD
+774 LFGSFEKMKKEGKD
-788 PKNMMMQAMDLFFKM
+788 TKNMMMQAMDLFFKM
-803 MKNDKAAEAYNNY
+803 MKNDKLAEAYNNY

-829 KAVGPFFRA
+829 KAMGPFFRA
-838 YAYYED
+838 YAYYVE
-844 KDQDVFFEVLREDY
+844 KDEDVFFEALKEDY

-864 GCSFTDIMIIYNQVV
+864 GCSYTDLMIIYNQVV
-879 AEHQQSQEEL
+879 AEHQKSQEEI

>member
-12 NNSENEANN
+12 NN
-21 PENEANNSENE
+21 PEEVLA
-32 PLDQKELLEDVAEI
+32 QKELLEDVVEI

-65 IKNCPNQ
+65 IKNSPNH

-86 VIANLSLFQRK
+86 VIASLSLFQRK
-97 KMSSVMLGFLKQD
+97 KISTEMLGFLKLD
-110 AKAIKE
+110 AKAVKE
-116 FEIPETT
+116 FKIPETT
-123 PETRAKLVSEA
+123 PEGRAKLVSDA
-134 ISELDQFLVDVEM
+134 ISELDQFLVDIEM

-152 LGVFKD
+152 QGIFKD
-158 LKKKGEEID
+158 LKKQGEAID
-167 VKEVK
+167 IKEVK

-195 QDQASATLY
+195 QDQASARLY
-204 QEWEECREKI
+204 QEWEEYREKI
-214 FGRFVS
+214 FDRFVTA
-220 SGHWNDEERAEVKD
+220 GYWNDEERAVVKD

-272 YRQTDDD
+272 YRLADDD

-291 VSMNSSCYEQHPD
+291 VSTNCGCYEQHPD
-304 FLSFAEQ
+304 FRSFAEQ
-311 LTEDCKNDSDLLAEI
+311 LTEDCKNDPDLLAEI

-351 SSLSKRFLGD
+351 ASLSKRFLGD
-361 LKNKVADLLEA
+361 LKDKVADLLEA

-379 FGVEDDEETS
+379 FEIDEDEETS
-389 DEESPIRS
+389 EESPIRS
-397 VDINTDEDGDPA
+397 VDINTDEDGIDNLDA
-409 LNVGVDSP
+409 DIESP

-520 GSKPA
+520 GSVSA
-525 DEEEIVNEFFKEPE
+525 DEEEIVKEFFNEPE

-546 RINYIRNLLRFS
+546 RINYIRNLMRFS
-558 KFYKEKD
+558 KFYTAKD
-565 ELFTILDELDDD
+565 EIFNILDELDDD

-600 IARYSFRREFPDMV
+600 IARYSFRREFPDLV
-614 DVMLEGVPCDT
+614 EVMLEGVPCDT
-625 LEMHFMKGWVCM
+625 LEMHFMKGWVGM
-637 QKEDDHSLRMAVD
+637 QKGDNHGLCMAVD
-650 HFKEMLKMQ
+650 HFKKMLKIK
-659 PDMKPVYLQL
+659 PDMKQVYLQL
-669 GICYRKLCQVDEY
+669 GICYRNLIQVDEY

-705 LEKLKFIVMNN
+705 LDKLKFIVMNN
-716 RLEEAMPLAYELD
+716 RFEEAMPLAYELD
-729 YTHPESQMAGALL
+729 YTHPENQMAGALL

-749 GGEHTEGNFQKAHQR
+749 GGEHAEENFQKAHQR

-774 LFGSFEKMKKSGKD
+774 LFGSFEKMKKEGKD
-788 PKNMMMQAMDLFFKM
+788 TKNMMMQAMDLFFKM
-803 MKNDKAAEAYNNY
+803 MKNDKLAEAYNNY

-829 KAVGPFFRA
+829 KAMGPFFRA
-838 YAYYED
+838 YAYYVE
-844 KDQDVFFEVLREDY
+844 KDENVFFEALKEDY

-864 GCSFTDIMIIYNQVV
+864 GCSYTDLMIIYNQVV
-879 AEHQQSQEEL
+879 AEHQKSQEEI

>member
-12 NNSENEANN
+12 NN
-21 PENEANNSENE
+21 PEEDV
-32 PLDQKELLEDVAEI
+32 LDQDFLLEKIDEM
-46 RQMIHQQRFA
+46 RDLIHQQRFS
-56 ECNPMLFAI
+56 ECKPMLVEVFTPFSSNKQYINRLLQSLLTSLFA
-65 IKNCPNQ
+65 NM
-72 QPYIHRLVQGLLST
+72 
-86 VIANLSLFQRK
+86 SLFQRK
-97 KMSSVMLGFLKQD
+97 KIPDGVFGIPIEHNKS
-110 AKAIKE
+110 
-116 FEIPETT
+116 FEELDIPEMT
-123 PETRAKLVSEA
+123 PEARAKY
-134 ISELDQFLVDVEM
+134 ISSTISGLDQLLVDVEM
-147 DIRSE
+147 DIRSDQ
-152 LGVFKD
+152 GVFKD
-158 LKKKGEEID
+158 LKKQGEAID
-167 VKEVK
+167 IKEVK
-172 PTLEKF
+172 STLEKF

-195 QDQASATLY
+195 QDQASARLY

-220 SGHWNDEERAEVKD
+220 SGYWNDEERAVVKD

-272 YRQTDDD
+272 YRLADDD

-291 VSMNSSCYEQHPD
+291 VSTNCGCYEQQPD
-304 FLSFAEQ
+304 FRSFAEQ

-351 SSLSKRFLGD
+351 ASLSKRFLGD
-361 LKNKVADLLEA
+361 LKDKVANLLEA

-379 FGVEDDEETS
+379 FEIDEDEETS
-389 DEESPIRS
+389 EESPIRS
-397 VDINTDEDGDPA
+397 VDINTDEDGIPNLD
-409 LNVGVDSP
+409 VDMDSP

-495 LIVSHPNE
+495 LIISHPNE

-513 DPEDEED
+513 DPEDEGD
-520 GSKPA
+520 GSEPA
-525 DEEEIVNEFFKEPE
+525 DEEEIVNEFFKEPG

-558 KFYKEKD
+558 KFYTAKD
-565 ELFTILDELDDD
+565 EIFNILDELDDD
-577 KPAYAVLAGPLF
+577 KPVYAVLAGPLF

-614 DVMLEGVPCDT
+614 EVMLEGVPCDT

-650 HFKEMLKMQ
+650 HFKKMLKIK
-659 PDMKPVYLQL
+659 PDMKQVYLQL
-669 GICYRKLCQVDEY
+669 GICYRNLIQVDEY

-705 LEKLKFIVMNN
+705 LDKLKFIVMNN
-716 RLEEAMPLAYELD
+716 RFEEAMPLAYELD
-729 YTHPESQMAGALL
+729 YTHPENQMAGALL

-749 GGEHTEGNFQKAHQR
+749 GGEHAEENFQKAHQR

-774 LFGSFEKMKKSGKD
+774 LFGSFDKMKKSGKD
-788 PKNMMMQAMDLFFKM
+788 TKNMMMQAMDLFFKM
-803 MKNDKAAEAYNNY
+803 MKNDKLAEAYNNY

-829 KAVGPFFRA
+829 KAMGPFFRA
-838 YAYYED
+838 YAYYVE
-844 KDQDVFFEVLREDY
+844 KDENVFFEALKEDY

-864 GCSFTDIMIIYNQVV
+864 GCSYTDLMIIYNQVV
-879 AEHQQSQEEL
+879 AEHQKSQEEI

>member
-12 NNSENEANN
+12 NN
-21 PENEANNSENE
+21 PEEV
-32 PLDQKELLEDVAEI
+32 LDQDELLEKIDEM
-46 RQMIHQQRFA
+46 RQLILQQRFT
-56 ECNPMLFAI
+56 ECKPLLVAVFTPLPSN
-65 IKNCPNQ
+65 KQYVN
-72 QPYIHRLVQGLLST
+72 RLLQSLLT
-86 VIANLSLFQRK
+86 ALAANMSLFQRK
-97 KMSSVMLGFLKQD
+97 KIPDGVFGFPLQH
-110 AKAIKE
+110 IKS
-116 FEIPETT
+116 FEELDIPEMT
-123 PETRAKLVSEA
+123 PETRAKYISNA
-134 ISELDQFLVDVEM
+134 ISGLDQLLEDIEM
-147 DIRSE
+147 DIRSDQ
-152 LGVFKD
+152 GVFKD
-158 LKKKGEEID
+158 LKKQGEAID
-167 VKEVK
+167 IKEVK

-195 QDQASATLY
+195 QDQASARLY
-204 QEWEECREKI
+204 QEWEEYREKI

-220 SGHWNDEERAEVKD
+220 SGHWTDEERAVVKD

-272 YRQTDDD
+272 YRLADDD

-291 VSMNSSCYEQHPD
+291 VSTNCGCYEQQPD
-304 FLSFAEQ
+304 FRSFAEQ

-361 LKNKVADLLEA
+361 LKNKVADLLDA
-372 DEDMRNI
+372 DEDMRNLFEI
-379 FGVEDDEETS
+379 DEDEETS
-389 DEESPIRS
+389 EEESPIRS
-397 VDINTDEDGDPA
+397 VDINTDEDGVDN

-434 FKMLRDQTEFFTHL
+434 FKMLRDQTDFFTHL

-461 ITEALGFVDEKRK
+461 VTEALGFVDEKRK

-495 LIVSHPNE
+495 LIISHPNE

-513 DPEDEED
+513 DPEDEGD
-520 GSKPA
+520 GSEPA
-525 DEEEIVNEFFKEPE
+525 DEEEIVNEFFKEPG

-558 KFYKEKD
+558 KFYKGKD

-600 IARYSFRREFPDMV
+600 IARYSFRREFPDLV
-614 DVMLEGVPCDT
+614 EVMLEGVPCNT

-637 QKEDDHSLRMAVD
+637 QKGDDHSLRMAVD
-650 HFKEMLKMQ
+650 HFKKMLKIK
-659 PDMKPVYLQL
+659 PDMKQVYLQL
-669 GICYRKLCQVDEY
+669 GICYRNLIQVDEY

-700 LFELK
+700 LFKLK
-705 LEKLKFIVMNN
+705 LDKLKFIVMNN
-716 RLEEAMPLAYELD
+716 RFEEAMPLAYELD
-729 YTHPESQMAGALL
+729 YTHPENQMAGALL

-749 GGEHTEGNFQKAHQR
+749 GGEHAEENFQKAHQR
-764 LDEYFAEVNE
+764 LDEYFAEANE
-774 LFGSFEKMKKSGKD
+774 LFGSFEKMKKEGKD
-788 PKNMMMQAMDLFFKM
+788 TKNMMMQAMDLFFKM

-829 KAVGPFFRA
+829 KALEPFFRA
-838 YAYYED
+838 YAYYVE
-844 KDQDVFFEVLREDY
+844 KDENVFFEALKEDY

-864 GCSFTDIMIIYNQVV
+864 GCSYTDLMIIYNQVV
-879 AEHQQSQEEL
+879 AEHQQTEDEL

>member
-12 NNSENEANN
+12 NNSKKEANN
-21 PENEANNSENE
+21 PGNES
-32 PLDQKELLEDVAEI
+32 LDQKELLEDVEEV
-46 RQMIHQQRFA
+46 RQMIHQQRFS
-56 ECNPMLFAI
+56 ECKPLLKSIF
-65 IKNCPNQ
+65 KYSPNNSQ
-72 QPYIHRLVQGLLST
+72 YMRRLVHGLQTT
-86 VIANLSLFQRK
+86 VLANMSLFQRK
-97 KMSSVMLGFLKQD
+97 KLPNEILGVLKLYGEASEQTD
-110 AKAIKE
+110 
-116 FEIPETT
+116 IPKTT
-123 PETRAKLVSEA
+123 PEDRAELISDA
-134 ISELDQFLVDVEM
+134 ISELDQLLVDIEM

-158 LKKKGEEID
+158 LKKQGEEID
-167 VKEVK
+167 IKEVK

-220 SGHWNDEERAEVKD
+220 SGYWNDEERAAVKD

-272 YRQTDDD
+272 YRQADDD

-311 LTEDCKNDSDLLAEI
+311 LTEDCKNDSDLLADI
-326 IKAQKMLAVTVFS
+326 LKAQKMLAVTVFS

-351 SSLSKRFLGD
+351 ASLSNRFLGN

-379 FGVEDDEETS
+379 FGVEDDEEIS
-389 DEESPIRS
+389 EEESPIRS

-513 DPEDEED
+513 DPEDEGDDSE
-520 GSKPA
+520 SA

-716 RLEEAMPLAYELD
+716 RLEEAMPLDYELD

-749 GGEHTEGNFQKAHQR
+749 GGEHAEENFQKAHQR
-764 LDEYFAEVNE
+764 LDEYFAELNE

-864 GCSFTDIMIIYNQVV
+864 GCSFTDIMIIYNQIV

>member
-12 NNSENEANN
+12 NN
-21 PENEANNSENE
+21 PEEDV
-32 PLDQKELLEDVAEI
+32 LDQDFLLEKVDEM
-46 RQMIHQQRFA
+46 RDLIHQQRFS
-56 ECNPMLFAI
+56 ECKPMLVEVFTPFSSNKQYINRLLQSLLTSLFA
-65 IKNCPNQ
+65 NM
-72 QPYIHRLVQGLLST
+72 
-86 VIANLSLFQRK
+86 SLFQRK
-97 KMSSVMLGFLKQD
+97 KIPDGVFGFPIQHNKS
-110 AKAIKE
+110 
-116 FEIPETT
+116 FEELDIPEMT
-123 PETRAKLVSEA
+123 PEARAKY
-134 ISELDQFLVDVEM
+134 ISSTISGLDQLLVDVEM
-147 DIRSE
+147 DIRSDQ
-152 LGVFKD
+152 GVFKD
-158 LKKKGEEID
+158 LKKLGEEID
-167 VKEVK
+167 IKEVK
-172 PTLEKF
+172 STLEKF

-195 QDQASATLY
+195 QDQASARLY

-220 SGHWNDEERAEVKD
+220 SGYWNDEERAAVKD

-291 VSMNSSCYEQHPD
+291 VSTNCGCYEQHPD
-304 FLSFAEQ
+304 FRSFAEQ

-361 LKNKVADLLEA
+361 LKNKVADLLDA
-372 DEDMRNI
+372 DEDMRNL
-379 FGVEDDEETS
+379 FGIDEDEETS
-389 DEESPIRS
+389 EEESPIRS
-397 VDINTDEDGDPA
+397 VDINTDEDGVDN
-409 LNVGVDSP
+409 LNVDVDSP

-434 FKMLRDQTEFFTHL
+434 FKMLRDQTDFFTHL

-461 ITEALGFVDEKRK
+461 VTEALGFVDEKRK

-495 LIVSHPNE
+495 LIISHPNE

-513 DPEDEED
+513 DPEDDGD
-520 GSKPA
+520 GSEPA
-525 DEEEIVNEFFKEPE
+525 DEEEIVNEFFKEPG

-577 KPAYAVLAGPLF
+577 KPAYAVLADPLF

-614 DVMLEGVPCDT
+614 EVMLEGVPCDT

-637 QKEDDHSLRMAVD
+637 QKGDDHSLRMAVD
-650 HFKEMLKMQ
+650 HFKKMLKIK
-659 PDMKPVYLQL
+659 PDMKQVYLQL
-669 GICYRKLCQVDEY
+669 GICYRNLIQVDEY

-705 LEKLKFIVMNN
+705 LDKLKFIVMNN
-716 RLEEAMPLAYELD
+716 RFEEAMPLAYELD
-729 YTHPESQMAGALL
+729 YTHPENQMAGALL

-749 GGEHTEGNFQKAHQR
+749 GGEHAEENFQKAHQR

-774 LFGSFEKMKKSGKD
+774 LFGSFDKMKKSGKD
-788 PKNMMMQAMDLFFKM
+788 TKNMMMQAMDLFFKM
-803 MKNDKAAEAYNNY
+803 MKNDKLAEAYNNY
-816 SLGLLALIEHQPK
+816 SQGLLALIEHQPK
-829 KAVGPFFRA
+829 KALEPFFRA
-838 YAYYED
+838 YAYYVE
-844 KDQDVFFEVLREDY
+844 KDENVFFEALKEDY

-864 GCSFTDIMIIYNQVV
+864 GCSYTDLMIIYNQVV
-879 AEHQQSQEEL
+879 AEHQQTEDEL

>member
-12 NNSENEANN
+12 NSQEEV
-21 PENEANNSENE
+21 
-32 PLDQKELLEDVAEI
+32 LDQDFLLEKVDEM
-46 RQMIHQQRFA
+46 RDLIHQQRFA
-56 ECNPMLFAI
+56 ECKPMLVAI
-65 IKNCPNQ
+65 FENCPNHKQ
-72 QPYIHRLVQGLLST
+72 YMRRLMHGLLTT
-86 VIANLSLFQRK
+86 VLANMSLLQRK
-97 KMSSVMLGFLKQD
+97 KLPDDMLGILKQYVKPSEELD
-110 AKAIKE
+110 
-116 FEIPETT
+116 IPEMT
-123 PETRAKLVSEA
+123 PEARTKFVFGAV
-134 ISELDQFLVDVEM
+134 SELDQLLEDIEM

-152 LGVFKD
+152 QGIFKD
-158 LKKKGEEID
+158 LKKQGEAID
-167 VKEVK
+167 IKEVK

-186 LNHDLSKEE
+186 LNHDFSKEE
-195 QDQASATLY
+195 QDQASARLY
-204 QEWEECREKI
+204 QEWEEYREKI
-214 FGRFVS
+214 FDRFVS
-220 SGHWNDEERAEVKD
+220 SGYWNDEERAVVKD

-272 YRQTDDD
+272 YRLADDD

-291 VSMNSSCYEQHPD
+291 VSTNCGCYEQQPD
-304 FLSFAEQ
+304 FRSFAEQ

-351 SSLSKRFLGD
+351 ASLSKRFLGD
-361 LKNKVADLLEA
+361 LKDKVADLLEA

-379 FGVEDDEETS
+379 FGIDEDEETS
-389 DEESPIRS
+389 EESPIRS
-397 VDINTDEDGDPA
+397 VDINTDEDGIPNLD
-409 LNVGVDSP
+409 VDMDSP

-434 FKMLRDQTEFFTHL
+434 FKMLRDQTDFFTHL

-513 DPEDEED
+513 DPEDEGD
-520 GSKPA
+520 GSEPA
-525 DEEEIVNEFFKEPE
+525 DEEEIVNEFFKEPG

-558 KFYKEKD
+558 KFYTAKD
-565 ELFTILDELDDD
+565 EIFNILDELDDD

-600 IARYSFRREFPDMV
+600 IARYSFRREFPDLV
-614 DVMLEGVPCDT
+614 EVMLEGVPCDT

-637 QKEDDHSLRMAVD
+637 QKGDNHSLCMAVD
-650 HFKEMLKMQ
+650 HFKKMLKIK
-659 PDMKPVYLQL
+659 PDMKQVYLQL
-669 GICYRKLCQVDEY
+669 GICYRNLIQVDEY

-705 LEKLKFIVMNN
+705 LDKLKFIVMNN
-716 RLEEAMPLAYELD
+716 RFEEAMPLAYELD
-729 YTHPESQMAGALL
+729 YTHPENQMAGALL

-749 GGEHTEGNFQKAHQR
+749 GGEHAEENFQKAHQR
-764 LDEYFAEVNE
+764 LDEYFAEANE
-774 LFGSFEKMKKSGKD
+774 LFGSFEKMKKEGKD
-788 PKNMMMQAMDLFFKM
+788 TKNMMMQAMDLFFKM

-829 KAVGPFFRA
+829 KAMGPFFRA
-838 YAYYED
+838 YAYYVE
-844 KDQDVFFEVLREDY
+844 KDENVFFQALKEDY

-864 GCSFTDIMIIYNQVV
+864 GCSYTDLMIIYNQVV
-879 AEHQQSQEEL
+879 AEHQKSQEEI

>member
-12 NNSENEANN
+12 NN
-21 PENEANNSENE
+21 PEEDV
-32 PLDQKELLEDVAEI
+32 LDQDFLLEKVDEM
-46 RQMIHQQRFA
+46 RDLIHQQRFT
-56 ECNPMLFAI
+56 ECKPILVAI
-65 IKNCPNQ
+65 FENCPNHKQ
-72 QPYIHRLVQGLLST
+72 YMRRLMHGLLKT
-86 VIANLSLFQRK
+86 VLANMSLLQCK
-97 KMSSVMLGFLKQD
+97 KLPDDMLGFLKQYVKPSEELD
-110 AKAIKE
+110 
-116 FEIPETT
+116 IPEMT
-123 PETRAKLVSEA
+123 PEARTKFVFGAV
-134 ISELDQFLVDVEM
+134 SELDQLLVDIEM
-147 DIRSE
+147 DIRSDQ
-152 LGVFKD
+152 GIFKD
-158 LKKKGEEID
+158 LKKQGEAID
-167 VKEVK
+167 IKEVK

-195 QDQASATLY
+195 QDQASARLY
-204 QEWEECREKI
+204 QEWEEYREKI
-214 FGRFVS
+214 FDRFVS
-220 SGHWNDEERAEVKD
+220 SGYWNNEERAVVKD

-272 YRQTDDD
+272 YRLADDD

-291 VSMNSSCYEQHPD
+291 VSTNCGSYEQQPD
-304 FLSFAEQ
+304 FRSFAEQ
-311 LTEDCKNDSDLLAEI
+311 LTEDCKNDPDLLAEI

-351 SSLSKRFLGD
+351 ASLSKRFLGD
-361 LKNKVADLLEA
+361 LRDKVADLLEA

-379 FGVEDDEETS
+379 FGIEDDEETS
-389 DEESPIRS
+389 EESPIRS
-397 VDINTDEDGDPA
+397 DDTNTDEDRIPNLDA
-409 LNVGVDSP
+409 DIESP

-520 GSKPA
+520 GSESA
-525 DEEEIVNEFFKEPE
+525 DEEEIVKEFFNEPE
-539 EHRAKRI
+539 EHHAKRI
-546 RINYIRNLLRFS
+546 RINYIRNLMRFS
-558 KFYKEKD
+558 KFYTAKD
-565 ELFTILDELDDD
+565 EIFNILDELDDD

-600 IARYSFRREFPDMV
+600 IARYSFRREFPDLV
-614 DVMLEGVPCDT
+614 EVMLEGVPCDT

-637 QKEDDHSLRMAVD
+637 QKGDNHSLRMAVD
-650 HFKEMLKMQ
+650 HFKKMLKIK
-659 PDMKPVYLQL
+659 PDMKQVYLQL
-669 GICYRKLCQVDEY
+669 GTCYRNLIQVDEY

-705 LEKLKFIVMNN
+705 LDKLKFIVMNN
-716 RLEEAMPLAYELD
+716 RFEEAMPLAYELD
-729 YTHPESQMAGALL
+729 YTHPENQMAGALL

-749 GGEHTEGNFQKAHQR
+749 GGEHAEENFQKAHQR

-774 LFGSFEKMKKSGKD
+774 LFGNFEKMKKAGKD
-788 PKNMMMQAMDLFFKM
+788 TKNMMMQAMDLFFKM
-803 MKNDKAAEAYNNY
+803 MKNDKLAEAYNNY

-829 KAVGPFFRA
+829 KAMGPFFRV
-838 YAYYED
+838 YAYYVE
-844 KDQDVFFEVLREDY
+844 KDENVFFEALKEDY

-864 GCSFTDIMIIYNQVV
+864 GCSYTDLMIIYNQVV
-879 AEHQQSQEEL
+879 AEHQKSQEEI

>member
-12 NNSENEANN
+12 NN
-21 PENEANNSENE
+21 PEEDV
-32 PLDQKELLEDVAEI
+32 LDQDFLLEKVDEM
-46 RQMIHQQRFA
+46 RDLIHQQRFT
-56 ECNPMLFAI
+56 ECKPILVAI
-65 IKNCPNQ
+65 FENCPNHKQ
-72 QPYIHRLVQGLLST
+72 YMRRLMHGLLKT
-86 VIANLSLFQRK
+86 VLANMSLLQCK
-97 KMSSVMLGFLKQD
+97 KLPDNMLGFLKQYVKPSEELD
-110 AKAIKE
+110 
-116 FEIPETT
+116 IPEMT
-123 PETRAKLVSEA
+123 PEARTKFVFGAV
-134 ISELDQFLVDVEM
+134 SELDQLLVDIEM
-147 DIRSE
+147 DIRSDQ
-152 LGVFKD
+152 GIFKD
-158 LKKKGEEID
+158 LKKQGEAID
-167 VKEVK
+167 IKEVK

-178 VSREAMLF
+178 VSHEAMLF

-195 QDQASATLY
+195 QDQASARLY
-204 QEWEECREKI
+204 QEWEEYREKI
-214 FGRFVS
+214 FDRFVS
-220 SGHWNDEERAEVKD
+220 SGYWNNEERAVVKD

-272 YRQTDDD
+272 YRLADDD

-291 VSMNSSCYEQHPD
+291 VSTNCGSYEQQPD
-304 FLSFAEQ
+304 FRSFAEQ
-311 LTEDCKNDSDLLAEI
+311 LTEDCKNDPDLLAEI

-351 SSLSKRFLGD
+351 ASLSKRFLDD
-361 LKNKVADLLEA
+361 LRDKVADLLEA

-379 FGVEDDEETS
+379 FGIEDDEETS
-389 DEESPIRS
+389 EESPIRS
-397 VDINTDEDGDPA
+397 DDTNTDEDRIPNLDA
-409 LNVGVDSP
+409 DIESP

-495 LIVSHPNE
+495 LIVSHSNE

-520 GSKPA
+520 GSESA
-525 DEEEIVNEFFKEPE
+525 DEEEIVKEFFNEPE

-546 RINYIRNLLRFS
+546 RINYIRNLMRFS
-558 KFYKEKD
+558 KFYTAKD
-565 ELFTILDELDDD
+565 EIFNIFDELDDD

-600 IARYSFRREFPDMV
+600 IARYSFRREFPDLV
-614 DVMLEGVPCDT
+614 EVMLEGVPCDT

-637 QKEDDHSLRMAVD
+637 QKGDNHSLRMAVD
-650 HFKEMLKMQ
+650 HFKKMLKIK
-659 PDMKPVYLQL
+659 PDMKQVYLQL
-669 GICYRKLCQVDEY
+669 GTCYRNLIQVDEY

-705 LEKLKFIVMNN
+705 LDKLKFIVMNN
-716 RLEEAMPLAYELD
+716 RFEEAMPLAYELD
-729 YTHPESQMAGALL
+729 YTHPENQMAGALL

-749 GGEHTEGNFQKAHQR
+749 GGEHAEENFQKAHQR

-774 LFGSFEKMKKSGKD
+774 LFGSFEKMKKAGKD
-788 PKNMMMQAMDLFFKM
+788 TKNMMMQAMDLFFKM
-803 MKNDKAAEAYNNY
+803 MKNDKLAEAYNNY

-829 KAVGPFFRA
+829 KAMGPFFRV
-838 YAYYED
+838 YAYYVE
-844 KDQDVFFEVLREDY
+844 KDENVFFEALKEDY

-864 GCSFTDIMIIYNQVV
+864 GCSYTDLMIIYNQVV
-879 AEHQQSQEEL
+879 AEHQKSQEEI

>member
-12 NNSENEANN
+12 NN
-21 PENEANNSENE
+21 PEEDV
-32 PLDQKELLEDVAEI
+32 LDQDFLLEKIDEM
-46 RQMIHQQRFA
+46 RDLIHQQRFS
-56 ECNPMLFAI
+56 ECKPMLVEVFTPFSSNKQYINRLLQSLLTSLFA
-65 IKNCPNQ
+65 NM
-72 QPYIHRLVQGLLST
+72 
-86 VIANLSLFQRK
+86 SLFQRK
-97 KMSSVMLGFLKQD
+97 KIPDGVFGIPIEHNKS
-110 AKAIKE
+110 
-116 FEIPETT
+116 FEELDIPGMT
-123 PETRAKLVSEA
+123 PEARAKY
-134 ISELDQFLVDVEM
+134 ISSTISGLDQLLVDVEM
-147 DIRSE
+147 DIRSDQ
-152 LGVFKD
+152 GVFKD
-158 LKKKGEEID
+158 LKKLGEEID
-167 VKEVK
+167 IKEVK
-172 PTLEKF
+172 STLEKF

-195 QDQASATLY
+195 QDQASARLY
-204 QEWEECREKI
+204 QEWEEYREKI

-220 SGHWNDEERAEVKD
+220 SGHWTDEECAAVKD
-234 TILSPTVDSLTSQL
+234 SILSPTVDSLTSQL

-291 VSMNSSCYEQHPD
+291 VSMNSSYCEQHPD
-304 FLSFAEQ
+304 FRSFAEQ
-311 LTEDCKNDSDLLAEI
+311 LTEDCKNDQDLLADI

-361 LKNKVADLLEA
+361 LKNKVADLLDA
-372 DEDMRNI
+372 DEDMRNLFEI
-379 FGVEDDEETS
+379 DEDEETS
-389 DEESPIRS
+389 EEESPIRS
-397 VDINTDEDGDPA
+397 VDINTDEDGVDN

-434 FKMLRDQTEFFTHL
+434 FKMLRDQTDFFTHL

-461 ITEALGFVDEKRK
+461 VTEALGFVDEKRK

-495 LIVSHPNE
+495 LIISHPNE

-513 DPEDEED
+513 DPEDEGD
-520 GSKPA
+520 GSEPA
-525 DEEEIVNEFFKEPE
+525 DEEEIVNEFFKEPG

-558 KFYKEKD
+558 KFYKGKD

-614 DVMLEGVPCDT
+614 EVMLEGVPCDT

-637 QKEDDHSLRMAVD
+637 QKEDDHSLRMAVS

-659 PDMKPVYLQL
+659 PDMKQVYLQL
-669 GICYRKLCQVDEY
+669 GICYRNLIQVDEY

-705 LEKLKFIVMNN
+705 LDKLKFIVMNN
-716 RLEEAMPLAYELD
+716 RFEEAMPLAYELD
-729 YTHPESQMAGALL
+729 YTHPENQMAGALL

-749 GGEHTEGNFQKAHQR
+749 GGEHAEENFQKAHQR

-774 LFGSFEKMKKSGKD
+774 LFGSFEKMKKEGKD
-788 PKNMMMQAMDLFFKM
+788 TKNMMMQAMDLFFKM
-803 MKNDKAAEAYNNY
+803 MKNDKLAEAYNNY
-816 SLGLLALIEHQPK
+816 SQGLLALIEHQPK
-829 KAVGPFFRA
+829 KAMGPFFRA
-838 YAYYED
+838 YAYYVE
-844 KDQDVFFEVLREDY
+844 KDENVFFEALKEDY

-864 GCSFTDIMIIYNQVV
+864 GCSYTDLMIIYNQVV
-879 AEHQQSQEEL
+879 AEHQQTEDEL

>member
-12 NNSENEANN
+12 NN
-21 PENEANNSENE
+21 PEKI
-32 PLDQKELLEDVAEI
+32 LDQDELLEKIDEMRELI
-46 RQMIHQQRFA
+46 QQQRFT
-56 ECNPMLFAI
+56 ECKPLLVAVITPLPSN
-65 IKNCPNQ
+65 K
-72 QPYIHRLVQGLLST
+72 PYVNRLLQSFLTALV
-86 VIANLSLFQRK
+86 ANMSLFQRK
-97 KMSSVMLGFLKQD
+97 KIPDGVFGFPIQHNKS
-110 AKAIKE
+110 
-116 FEIPETT
+116 FEELDIPEMT
-123 PETRAKLVSEA
+123 PETRAKY
-134 ISELDQFLVDVEM
+134 ISSVISGLDQLLEDIEM
-147 DIRSE
+147 AIRSNQ
-152 LGVFKD
+152 GVFND
-158 LKKKGEEID
+158 LKKQGEAID
-167 VKEVK
+167 IKEVK

-195 QDQASATLY
+195 QDQASARLY

-220 SGHWNDEERAEVKD
+220 SGYWNDEERAVVKD

-291 VSMNSSCYEQHPD
+291 VSMNSSYYEQQPD
-304 FLSFAEQ
+304 FRSFAEQ
-311 LTEDCKNDSDLLAEI
+311 LTEDCKNDQDMLADI

-351 SSLSKRFLGD
+351 SSLSKRFLGE

-389 DEESPIRS
+389 EEESPIRS

-495 LIVSHPNE
+495 LIISHPNE

-513 DPEDEED
+513 DPEDEGD
-520 GSKPA
+520 GSETA
-525 DEEEIVNEFFKEPE
+525 DEEEIVDEFFKEPQ

-614 DVMLEGVPCDT
+614 NVMLEGVPCDT

-659 PDMKPVYLQL
+659 PDLKQVYLQL
-669 GICYRKLCQVDEY
+669 GICYRKLSQVDEY

-705 LEKLKFIVMNN
+705 LDKLKFIVMDN
-716 RLEEAMPLAYELD
+716 RLVEALPLAYELD
-729 YTHPESQMAGALL
+729 YTHPENQMAGALL
-742 TQLLIKI
+742 TQLLIRT
-749 GGEHTEGNFQKAHQR
+749 GGKHAEENFQKAHQR
-764 LDEYFAEVNE
+764 LDEYFAEVND

-829 KAVGPFFRA
+829 KAVEPFFRA
-838 YAYYED
+838 YAYYVE
-844 KDQDVFFEVLREDY
+844 KDEDVFFEVLRKDY

-864 GCSFTDIMIIYNQVV
+864 GCSYSDLMIVYNQVV
-879 AEHQQSQEEL
+879 AEHQQTEDEL
-889 KKYADKSE
+889 KKYADKSK

>member
-12 NNSENEANN
+12 NN
-21 PENEANNSENE
+21 PEEVLA
-32 PLDQKELLEDVAEI
+32 QKELLEDVVEI

-65 IKNCPNQ
+65 IKNSPDHL
-72 QPYIHRLVQGLLST
+72 PYIHRLVQGLLST
-86 VIANLSLFQRK
+86 VIASLSLFQRK
-97 KMSSVMLGFLKQD
+97 KMSTEMLDFLKLD

-116 FEIPETT
+116 FKIPETT
-123 PETRAKLVSEA
+123 PEARAKLVSEA
-134 ISELDQFLVDVEM
+134 ISELDQFLVDIEM

-152 LGVFKD
+152 QGIFKD
-158 LKKKGEEID
+158 LKKQGEAID
-167 VKEVK
+167 IKEVK

-195 QDQASATLY
+195 QDQASARLY
-204 QEWEECREKI
+204 QEWEEYREKI
-214 FGRFVS
+214 FDRFVS
-220 SGHWNDEERAEVKD
+220 SGYWNDEERAVVKD

-272 YRQTDDD
+272 YRLADDD

-291 VSMNSSCYEQHPD
+291 VSMKSNSYEQHPD
-304 FLSFAEQ
+304 FRSFAEQ
-311 LTEDCKNDSDLLAEI
+311 LTEDCKNDPDLLADI

-351 SSLSKRFLGD
+351 ASLSKRFLGD
-361 LKNKVADLLEA
+361 LKDKVADLLEA

-379 FGVEDDEETS
+379 FEIDEDEETS
-389 DEESPIRS
+389 EESPIRS
-397 VDINTDEDGDPA
+397 VDINTDEDGIDNLDA
-409 LNVGVDSP
+409 DIESP

-513 DPEDEED
+513 DPEDEGD
-520 GSKPA
+520 GSEPA
-525 DEEEIVNEFFKEPE
+525 DEEEIVNEFFKEPG

-558 KFYKEKD
+558 KFYTAKD
-565 ELFTILDELDDD
+565 EVFNILDELDDD

-600 IARYSFRREFPDMV
+600 IARYSFRREFPDLV
-614 DVMLEGVPCDT
+614 EVMLEGVPCDT

-637 QKEDDHSLRMAVD
+637 QKGDNHCLCMAVD
-650 HFKEMLKMQ
+650 HFKKMLKIK
-659 PDMKPVYLQL
+659 PDMKQVYLQL
-669 GICYRKLCQVDEY
+669 GICYRNLIQVDEY

-705 LEKLKFIVMNN
+705 LDKLKFIVMNN
-716 RLEEAMPLAYELD
+716 RFEEAMPLAYELD
-729 YTHPESQMAGALL
+729 YTHPENQMAGALL

-749 GGEHTEGNFQKAHQR
+749 GGEHAEENFQKAHQR

-774 LFGSFEKMKKSGKD
+774 LFGSFEKMKKEGKD
-788 PKNMMMQAMDLFFKM
+788 TKNMMMQAMDLFFKM
-803 MKNDKAAEAYNNY
+803 MKNDKLAEAYNNY

-829 KAVGPFFRA
+829 KAMGPFFRA
-838 YAYYED
+838 YAYYVE
-844 KDQDVFFEVLREDY
+844 KDENVFFEALKEDY

-864 GCSFTDIMIIYNQVV
+864 GCSYTDLMIIYNQVV
-879 AEHQQSQEEL
+879 AEHQKSQEEI